1 MPGVRERL
9 SAGWLAK
16 GWLLLSFVVAGAAVG
31 IASEAQAQARE
42 WTHPNPFDYQGANL
56 PKGDGTEASPFLIY
70 NVEQLQAI
78 EGTVA
83 FEVGQRLQSL
93 GYGDSVRQASVL
105 FGTNRLRAH
114 YRLANDIDATATRGW
129 NNGKGYDPIGEYI
142 NLFARSRFFGV
153 FNGDGYEVRG
163 LWVNRPNRN
172 DTGLFGSIGSGSSVV
187 SVGVADGYIR
197 GYDYVGGLV
206 GWSAGEISFSW
217 SSSAVAGGRLGDYV
231 GGLVGRVSGG
241 NISSSWSSGAV
252 WGRVSIGGLV
262 GSLAGR
268 GNVSLSWSSSAV
280 LGRRVA
286 GLVGNIIVGNVSS
299 SWSSGSIDVD
309 QTGEFISGLTNQSF
323 IGTVSNSYWSIE
335 TSGWGDSDAGIGVN
349 SLQTISVS
357 SWADAWHFGGEEDFP
372 VLISQDSDL
381 QAAGVANGLTRVFGI
396 GGVKTTLDIFAVTTT
411 IGLGGHFFTLFLDTN
426 AKADD
431 FPGDPDVTS
440 TPTCSIEGGFLTA
453 ETNYNDATVR
463 MLTAADRAVF
473 AAHDSLDCAVEFYPL
488 AAGLMTLRVESSSGG
503 ATLTRD
509 YLLHIMQNA
518 VPPPNEES
526 PSAVVL
532 SPPFVV
538 PANASAGEAVLTI
551 AATDAGAARV
561 GAKIGYA
568 LESSSFAIEG
578 GGGFATVFLR
588 SAATAIFDSDGKE
601 EVLTISLVDNQFPT
615 VRRTTLTITLR
626 SALRAIDSESVLMAV
641 ARAREASSESGAR
654 LFGFGR
660 GDLRLSFW
668 HYEGEL
674 EYEIAASENRIAIR
688 DDGFYFHDN
697 SIAGATTVSFAVIL
711 RATDSD
717 SVVEARRSIV
727 LIVRGDDEKWTPFD
741 PFDYEEAILP
751 QGGGSAESPYLI
763 YNVEQ
768 LQAIDGVIAPEV
780 RRRLRSIDYGNIG
793 GRARFLF
800 GDNRLRAHY
809 RLANNIDATST
820 REWNGGKGFDPIGD
834 YIHFDESS
842 FSGVFNGGGYDI
854 RGLQANRPNEDDIGL
869 FGNIG
874 SGASIV
880 GARIVDGRF
889 TGDDYVGGLAGWS
902 DGNISSSWSSSE
914 VSGSD
919 YVGGL
924 VGDVYG
930 GSVSFSWS
938 SGAVSGEERVGGLVG
953 EVNGDISS
961 SWSSGAVSGEER
973 VGGLVGN
980 MDGDISSS
988 WSSGAVA
995 GRNDVGGLVGKVSGG
1010 SATGDYW
1017 SVETSGRED
1026 SVSGIGVDSLQTI
1039 SVASWSASGWR
1050 FGGARDFPAL
1060 ASEDAADSQSA
1071 GIAAG
1076 LTRVLGIGGATA
1088 ALDIF
1093 ATATTIALGGPF
1105 LTLLLDVNAEADD
1118 LAGDPDITSTPI
1130 CSIEGG
1136 FLTAATNYNG
1146 ATVRMLA
1153 AADKAIFVAH
1163 DSRACAVEFYP
1174 LAAGLMT
1181 LQVESSAG
1189 GATLTRDY
1197 LLHIMQNAV
1206 PPNEE
1211 NPSVTLPSPPFVVSA
1226 DAQRGAAVLTIAATD
1241 AGAARMEAEIGYALE
1256 SSLFAIEGG
1265 GGFATVFLRTAATAI
1280 FDADG
1285 KEAVLTIVVAD
1296 NQPPAARRTI
1306 LTITLRSSPR
1316 ALDAAVVLTAVA
1328 SAREASSEEG
1338 ARLFGFAQTDLRA
1351 SLWHYEGDAEYA
1363 VAAVDNR
1370 IAVRDE
1376 RFYFHDNSIAG
1387 AATVSFAVVLR
1398 ATLSDSVVEA
1408 RQTIVLILRGG
1419 DEEWGASLDRFD
1431 YEGAGLPKGDGGE
1444 ESPYLIYNVE
1454 QLQAIDGVVAAHV
1467 WRRFRRLRGISS
1479 HPNLIR
1485 RASALFGNNRLNAHY
1500 RLANN
1505 IDATETR
1512 YWNGERGFDPIG
1524 DIGGQNRKSFTG
1536 VFDGGGYAV
1545 RGLRIRRPDQNDVGV
1560 FGSIDSGAS
1569 IMSVGFAD
1577 GKVAGGAHVGGLVGW
1592 MRGGEIS
1599 SSWSS
1604 GAVEGTRFV
1613 GGLSGWAEGGSVS
1626 SSWSS
1631 GAVLGGRHVGGLV
1644 GEAPAKISSSWSS
1657 AAVLGDSYVGGLAGR
1672 GSGNISSSWSS
1683 GAVAS
1688 NPFSGGFIGAV
1699 YNDGSVS
1706 DSYWSVETSGLDD
1719 SEAAIG
1725 VDSLQTV
1732 SAASWS
1738 ADDWRFGGG
1747 QDFPALV
1754 ALDADWQ
1761 AAGVAAGMTRILGI
1775 GGATATLDIFA
1786 IVTMAKDSPFSALLL
1801 DTNAAADDLAADS
1814 DNTSTPTCS
1823 FANGVLT
1830 AATNYNGATV
1840 RMFIEGRDQ
1849 AAVLAAH
1856 HLRDCA
1862 VYLRP
1867 LAADTNVALRV
1878 ESSAGGATLTRIYLL
1893 RVTESALGNYES
1905 PSVTAVSSAVSAH
1918 AQEGD
1923 AVLTLAA
1930 TDAGAARA
1938 GVEIGYALESPSF
1951 AIESGGGGFATV
1963 FLRTAATAIFDADGK
1978 EAVLT
1983 IVVSDNQQPTARSA
1997 VLTITLR
2004 SSPRAIDAPVV
2015 LAAARARDASSAAG
2029 ARVFG
2034 FEKEDLKASFW
2045 HYEGEVEYAI
2055 ATDDNRIAMRGDRIY
2070 FRDNSAAAAAAAG
2083 AATASFVLVLRATS
2097 SEPIV
2102 EARRSVALILRGDDE
2117 RWASSDPF
2125 GYEEAG
2131 LPKGDGSRASP
2142 YLIYNVEQLQAMD
2155 GTAAPEVLRRLRDL
2169 GRAYSIEQASV
2180 LFGENR
2186 DARIGAHYRLMNDID
2201 ATATREWNGG
2211 EGFDPIDGY
2220 FAGVFDGGGYAVRGL
2235 WVERP
2240 NESHIGLFGETGS
2253 GGLVMSVEVVDAHVR
2268 GDSHVG
2274 AVVGLSHG
2282 RILSSWSSGAVLG
2295 VGNVGGL
2302 VGYSLEDISSSWS
2315 FSKVSGREYVG
2326 GLAGYVENGD
2336 ISSSWASG
2344 AVSGIS
2350 NVGGLAGYLWKGNA
2364 SSSWSSGAVSGRWY
2378 VGGLVAFVREGSVSS
2393 SWSSGA
2399 VGGYYN
2405 VGGLVSGQPS
2415 AVDSYWGVES
2425 SGRESSTSTSGIGVD
2440 SMQTLSVSSWDADV
2454 WRFGGETDFPA
2465 LVSMDADLQAAGVAA
2480 GLTRVLGING
2490 STRALNIFAV
2500 SKIATDDPFAV
2511 LLLDT
2516 NAAAAD
2522 LEADPDITSTPT
2534 CSFADGVLTAAT
2546 NYNGATVRMFVEER
2560 DILTARDGR
2569 DCAVRLHPTVAGLA
2583 TLRVESSVGGA
2594 TLTSAY
2600 LLDITESALN
2610 AENPSASVLPSS
2622 FVVAADLAAGEAV
2635 LTIAATDA
2643 GAAAEGAEIDY
2654 VVESATAF
2662 AIESGGGGRATVF
2675 VRTAAAAIFDADD
2688 KKEVLTIL
2696 VSDNQS
2702 PLARRAA
2709 LTITLRSSPRA
2720 VNAASVLEATLD
2732 ATDASSATEARL
2744 FGREDVRASLWH
2756 YEGEAEYALDA
2767 GVYHDRIALE
2777 SDGVY
2782 FRDDLIV
2789 RSATMFFTVILR
2801 ALSSDAALT
2810 ARQAVALIV
2819 NGNDQAWTHPDPFD
2833 YDGARFTKGDGSEE
2847 SPYLIYNIEQLQA
2860 IAEGAIAPEVL
2871 RRLRDLGHQ
2880 NSAARASVLFGENGL
2895 RAQYRLANNI
2905 DATATREWNGGRG
2918 FDPIGDS
2925 DNQFAGVFDG
2935 QGYAALGLHV
2945 DTAENDAGLFGA
2957 VGAGATI
2964 RRVGVKDGR
2973 FRGGARVGGL
2983 AGSLAGM
2990 IIESWSESSVVG
3002 LSAVGGLVGRS
3013 DGGTVARSWS
3023 AGDVV
3028 KKEGAETGFGG
3039 LVGRQES
3046 DGGAIVDSWSSAS
3059 VRGGG
3064 KVGGLVGEQERE
3076 QSITRSW
3083 SLGRV
3088 AGDSG
3093 DAEGVVGDADRRS
3106 EQFVSGVYWDIR
3118 NSMQTLSGF
3127 NRDIAVGVDTMRTV
3141 TVAGWSAWDFGGDDN
3156 FPILTALDSRP
3167 QAAAIAGGLTRL
3179 VSLHS
3184 QDGEDGLT
3192 LSFAASVT
3200 LSTAGGEIYLRLD
3213 FGYGADYC
3221 RPAGVV
3227 AQPTESGVVME
3238 VEAANGVTV
3247 RLRTNEGSSGQ
3258 MMRIAGGGCKL
3269 RIFGRPAGGAP
3280 SPLELRIESEDE
3292 SFVVSREYTIEWD

>member
-42 WTHPNPFDYQGANL
+42 WAHPNPFDYQGANL

-78 EGTVA
+78 DGTVA

-93 GYGDSVRQASVL
+93 GYGDSVRQAGVL

-129 NNGKGYDPIGEYI
+129 NNGKGYDPIGKY
-142 NLFARSRFFGV
+142 FDYRRDRFYGV

-163 LWVNRPNRN
+163 LWVNRPNEY
-172 DTGLFGSIGSGSSVV
+172 DIGLFGSIGPRSSVV
-187 SVGVADGYIR
+187 SVGVADGYFR
-197 GYDYVGGLV
+197 GYENVGGLV
-206 GWSAGEISFSW
+206 GWLDGVISFSW
-217 SSSAVAGGRLGDYV
+217 SSSAVAGGGLGNYV
-231 GGLVGRVSGG
+231 GGLVGRVRGG

-252 WGRVSIGGLV
+252 WGRFAIGGLA
-262 GSLAGR
+262 GSLDER

-280 LGRRVA
+280 LGRGAA
-286 GLVGNIIVGNVSS
+286 GLVGYITKGYVSS
-299 SWSSGSIDVD
+299 GWSSGSIDVD
-309 QTGEFISGLTNQSF
+309 QVEHYISGLTSQPF
-323 IGTVSNSYWSIE
+323 IGMVSNSYWGIE
-335 TSGWGDSDAGIGVN
+335 TSGRGDSSTGIGVN

-357 SWADAWHFGGEEDFP
+357 SWANAWHFGGEDDFP

-411 IGLGGHFFTLFLDTN
+411 ISLGGPFFTLLLDTN

-463 MLTAADRAVF
+463 ILTAAGRAVF
-473 AAHDSLDCAVEFYPL
+473 AAHDSIDCAVEFYPL
-488 AAGLMTLRVESSSGG
+488 AAGLMTLRVESSAGG
-503 ATLTRD
+503 ATLTRSYFLD
-509 YLLHIMQNA
+509 IMQNA

-526 PSAVVL
+526 PSAAVL
-532 SPPFVV
+532 SPPVV
-538 PANASAGEAVLTI
+538 STNASAGEAVLTI

-561 GAKIGYA
+561 GAEIGYA

-578 GGGFATVFLR
+578 VGGFATVFLR

-601 EVLTISLVDNQFPT
+601 KILTISLVDNQLPT
-615 VRRTTLTITLR
+615 VRRTTLTVTLR

-660 GDLRLSFW
+660 GDLRLSLW

-674 EYEIAASENRIAIR
+674 EYEIAADENRIAIR

-697 SIAGATTVSFAVIL
+697 SIAGATTVSFAVVL

-717 SVVEARRSIV
+717 SNSVVEARRSIV
-727 LIVRGDDEKWTPFD
+727 LIARGDDEKWAPFD
-741 PFDYEEAILP
+741 PFDYEEAVLP

-854 RGLQANRPNEDDIGL
+854 RGLQSNRPNEDDIGL

-953 EVNGDISS
+953 EVSGDISS

-988 WSSGAVA
+988 WSSGAVS
-995 GRNDVGGLVGKVSGG
+995 GRNHFGGLVGKVSGG
-1010 SATGDYW
+1010 SAIDDYW

-1026 SVSGIGVDSLQTI
+1026 SASGIGVDSLQTI
-1039 SVASWSASGWR
+1039 SVASWRASGWR

-1060 ASEDAADSQSA
+1060 ASEDAADSQAA

-1136 FLTAATNYNG
+1136 FLTAETNYNG

-1153 AADKAIFVAH
+1153 ATDKAIFVAH

-1174 LAAGLMT
+1174 LVAGLMT

-1189 GATLTRDY
+1189 DATLTRDY

-1211 NPSVTLPSPPFVVSA
+1211 SPSMTLPSPPFVVSA

-1241 AGAARMEAEIGYALE
+1241 AGAARIEAEIGYALE
-1256 SSLFAIEGG
+1256 SSAFAIEGG

-1280 FDADG
+1280 FDSDG

-1296 NQPPAARRTI
+1296 NQRPTARRTI

-1328 SAREASSEEG
+1328 SAREASSAEG

-1363 VAAVDNR
+1363 VAAGDNR
-1370 IAVRDE
+1370 IAIRDE

-1387 AATVSFAVVLR
+1387 AATVSFVMVLR
-1398 ATLSDSVVEA
+1398 ATLADSVLET

-1431 YEGAGLPKGDGGE
+1431 YEGAGLPKGDGSE

-1479 HPNLIR
+1479 QPNLIR
-1485 RASALFGNNRLNAHY
+1485 RARALFGDNRLNAHY

-1512 YWNGERGFDPIG
+1512 YWNGGRGFDPIG
-1524 DIGGQNRKSFTG
+1524 DIGGQDRKSFTG

-1545 RGLRIRRPDQNDVGV
+1545 RGLRIKRPDQNDVGV
-1560 FGSIDSGAS
+1560 FGSVDSGAS

-1577 GKVAGGAHVGGLVGW
+1577 GEVAGGVNVGGLVGW

-1631 GAVLGGRHVGGLV
+1631 GAILGDRHVGGLV

-1657 AAVLGDSYVGGLAGR
+1657 AAVLGDQYVGGLAGR

-1706 DSYWSVETSGLDD
+1706 DSYWSVETSGRDD

-1725 VDSLQTV
+1725 VASLQTV
-1732 SAASWS
+1732 GVASWS
-1738 ADDWRFGGG
+1738 ADDWRFGGEE
-1747 QDFPALV
+1747 DFPALA

-1775 GGATATLDIFA
+1775 GGATTTLDIFA
-1786 IVTMAKDSPFSALLL
+1786 VVTMARDSPFSALLL
-1801 DTNAAADDLAADS
+1801 DTNAAADDLATDS

-1840 RMFIEGRDQ
+1840 RMFIEGRDR

-1867 LAADTNVALRV
+1867 LAAETNVALRV

-1893 RVTESALGNYES
+1893 RATESALGNYES
-1905 PSVTAVSSAVSAH
+1905 PSVTAVSSAVSAD
-1918 AQEGD
+1918 AQDGD
-1923 AVLTLAA
+1923 AILTLAA

-1951 AIESGGGGFATV
+1951 AIESGGGFATV
-1963 FLRTAATAIFDADGK
+1963 FLRTAATAVFDADGK

-1983 IVVSDNQQPTARSA
+1983 IVVSDNQSPTARSA
-1997 VLTITLR
+1997 ILTVTLR
-2004 SSPRAIDAPVV
+2004 SSPRAVDAPVALTAV
-2015 LAAARARDASSAAG
+2015 ARARDASSSAG

-2045 HYEGEVEYAI
+2045 HYEGEVEYEVA
-2055 ATDDNRIAMRGDRIY
+2055 ADDNRIVMRGDRIY
-2070 FRDNSAAAAAAAG
+2070 FRDDSA
-2083 AATASFVLVLRATS
+2083 AATASFALILRTT

-2131 LPKGDGSRASP
+2131 LPKGDGSEESP

-2155 GTAAPEVLRRLRDL
+2155 ATAAPEVLRQLRDL
-2169 GRAYSIEQASV
+2169 GRPYSIEQAPV

-2235 WVERP
+2235 WIERP
-2240 NESHIGLFGETGS
+2240 NESHIALFGETGS
-2253 GGLVMSVEVVDAHVR
+2253 RGLVMSVGVVDAHVR
-2268 GDSHVG
+2268 GNHYVG
-2274 AVVGLSHG
+2274 AVVGLSYG
-2282 RILSSWSSGAVLG
+2282 RVLSSGSSGEVLG

-2326 GLAGYVENGD
+2326 GLVGYAENGD
-2336 ISSSWASG
+2336 ISSSWSSG

-2350 NVGGLAGYLWKGNA
+2350 NVGGLAGYLWKGNI

-2378 VGGLVAFVREGSVSS
+2378 VGGLVAFVREGSVLS

-2425 SGRESSTSTSGIGVD
+2425 SGRESSTSGIGVD

-2480 GLTRVLGING
+2480 GLTRVFGING

-2511 LLLDT
+2511 LALDT
-2516 NAAAAD
+2516 NAAADD
-2522 LEADPDITSTPT
+2522 LEAAPDATSTPT

-2560 DILTARDGR
+2560 DILTGRDGR

-2600 LLDITESALN
+2600 VLDITESALN
-2610 AENPSASVLPSS
+2610 AENPTASVLPSS
-2622 FVVAADLAAGEAV
+2622 FVVAADLLAGEAV

-2643 GAAAEGAEIDY
+2643 GAAAEGAEIGY
-2654 VVESATAF
+2654 VVASSTAF

-2675 VRTAAAAIFDADD
+2675 VRTAATAIFDADD

-2696 VSDNQS
+2696 ISDNQS
-2702 PLARRAA
+2702 PLARRVI
-2709 LTITLRSSPRA
+2709 LSITLRSSPRA

-2801 ALSSDAALT
+2801 ALSSDVSLT
-2810 ARQAVALIV
+2810 ARQPVALIV
-2819 NGNDQAWTHPDPFD
+2819 NGNDRAWTHPDPFD

-2880 NSAARASVLFGENGL
+2880 NSAARASVLFGENRL

-2905 DATATREWNGGRG
+2905 DAAATREWNGGRG
-2918 FDPIGDS
+2918 FEPIGDS

-3023 AGDVV
+3023 AGNVA

-3127 NRDIAVGVDTMRTV
+3127 NRDIAAGVDTMRTV

-3192 LSFAASVT
+3192 LSSAASVT
-3200 LSTAGGEIYLRLD
+3200 LATAGGEIYLRLD
-3213 FGYGADYC
+3213 FGYGADDYC

-3238 VEAANGVTV
+3238 VEASNGVTV

>member
-1 MPGVRERL
+1 M
-9 SAGWLAK
+9 
-16 GWLLLSFVVAGAAVG
+16 
-31 IASEAQAQARE
+31 
-42 WTHPNPFDYQGANL
+42 TN
-56 PKGDGTEASPFLIY
+56 
-70 NVEQLQAI
+70 
-78 EGTVA
+78 
-83 FEVGQRLQSL
+83 QRL
-93 GYGDSVRQASVL
+93 YG
-105 FGTNRLRAH
+105 
-114 YRLANDIDATATRGW
+114 TA
-129 NNGKGYDPIGEYI
+129 
-142 NLFARSRFFGV
+142 
-153 FNGDGYEVRG
+153 
-163 LWVNRPNRN
+163 
-172 DTGLFGSIGSGSSVV
+172 
-187 SVGVADGYIR
+187 
-197 GYDYVGGLV
+197 
-206 GWSAGEISFSW
+206 
-217 SSSAVAGGRLGDYV
+217 
-231 GGLVGRVSGG
+231 
-241 NISSSWSSGAV
+241 
-252 WGRVSIGGLV
+252 
-262 GSLAGR
+262 
-268 GNVSLSWSSSAV
+268 
-280 LGRRVA
+280 
-286 GLVGNIIVGNVSS
+286 
-299 SWSSGSIDVD
+299 
-309 QTGEFISGLTNQSF
+309 
-323 IGTVSNSYWSIE
+323 SNSYWSIE
-335 TSGWGDSDAGIGVN
+335 TSGWGNSDIGIGVN

-357 SWADAWHFGGEEDFP
+357 SWADAWHFGGEDDFP
-372 VLISQDSDL
+372 VLISQDADL
-381 QAAGVANGLTRVFGI
+381 QAAGVAIGLTRIFGI
-396 GGVKTTLDIFAVTTT
+396 GGVNTTLDIFSATTA
-411 IGLGGHFFTLFLDTN
+411 IGLSSPFFTLFLDTN

-463 MLTAADRAVF
+463 ILTAADRAVF
-473 AAHDSLDCAVEFYPL
+473 VAHDSLDCAVDFYPL
-488 AAGLMTLRVESSSGG
+488 VAGLMTLRVESSAGG
-503 ATLTRD
+503 ATLTRSYFLD
-509 YLLHIMQNA
+509 IMQNA
-518 VPPPNEES
+518 VSPPNEES
-526 PSAVVL
+526 PSAAVL
-532 SPPFVV
+532 SPPFGV
-538 PANASAGEAVLTI
+538 PANASAGEAILTI

-561 GAKIGYA
+561 GAEIGYA
-568 LESSSFAIEG
+568 FESSPAFTLES

-601 EVLTISLVDNQFPT
+601 EVLTIVVADNQLPI
-615 VRRTTLTITLR
+615 VRRTILTITLR

-641 ARAREASSESGAR
+641 ARAREASSEAGAR

-660 GDLRLSFW
+660 GDLRLLFW

-674 EYEIAASENRIAIR
+674 EYEIAAGENRIAIR

-697 SIAGATTVSFAVIL
+697 SIAGAETVSFAVIL
-711 RATDSD
+711 RATVLN
-717 SVVEARRSIV
+717 SVSEARQSIV
-727 LIVRGDDEKWTPFD
+727 LIARGDDEKWAPFD
-741 PFDYEEAILP
+741 PFDYERAVLP
-751 QGGGSAESPYLI
+751 QGAGSAESPYLI

-834 YIHFDESS
+834 YINFDESS
-842 FSGVFNGGGYDI
+842 FSGVFNGGGYNI

-889 TGDDYVGGLAGWS
+889 TGNDYVGGLAGWS

-953 EVNGDISS
+953 EVSGDISS

-988 WSSGAVA
+988 WSSGAVS
-995 GRNDVGGLVGKVSGG
+995 GRNHFGGLVGKVDGG
-1010 SATGDYW
+1010 SAIDDYW

-1039 SVASWSASGWR
+1039 SVASWSAGGWR

-1060 ASEDAADSQSA
+1060 ASEDAVDSQAA

-1093 ATATTIALGGPF
+1093 AAATTIALGGPF

-1153 AADKAIFVAH
+1153 ATDKAIFVAH
-1163 DSRACAVEFYP
+1163 DSRACAAEFYP

-1211 NPSVTLPSPPFVVSA
+1211 SPSVTLPLPPFVVSA

-1256 SSLFAIEGG
+1256 SSSFAIEGG

-1280 FDADG
+1280 FDSNG

-1296 NQPPAARRTI
+1296 NQRPTARHMI

-1316 ALDAAVVLTAVA
+1316 AIETTVVLTAVA

-1338 ARLFGFAQTDLRA
+1338 ARLFGFAKTDLRA
-1351 SLWHYEGDAEYA
+1351 SLWHYEGEAEYA

-1370 IAVRDE
+1370 IAIRDDG
-1376 RFYFHDNSIAG
+1376 FYFHDNSIAG
-1387 AATVSFAVVLR
+1387 AATVSFAVILR
-1398 ATLSDSVVEA
+1398 ATLSDSVLETL
-1408 RQTIVLILRGG
+1408 QTVVLILRGG
-1419 DEEWGASLDRFD
+1419 DEEWGALLDRFD
-1431 YEGAGLPKGDGGE
+1431 YEGAGLPKGSGGE

-1485 RASALFGNNRLNAHY
+1485 RARALFGDNRLHAHY

-1545 RGLRIRRPDQNDVGV
+1545 RGLRIKRPDQNDVGV
-1560 FGSIDSGAS
+1560 FGSVDFGAS
-1569 IMSVGFAD
+1569 IVSVGFAD
-1577 GKVAGGAHVGGLVGW
+1577 GKVAGGVNVGGLVGW

-1657 AAVLGDSYVGGLAGR
+1657 AAVLGGSYVGGLVGR

-1706 DSYWSVETSGLDD
+1706 DSYWSVETSGRDD

-1732 SAASWS
+1732 GVASWS
-1738 ADDWRFGGG
+1738 ADDWRFGGEE
-1747 QDFPALV
+1747 DFPALA

-1775 GGATATLDIFA
+1775 GGATTTLDIFA
-1786 IVTMAKDSPFSALLL
+1786 VVTMARDSPFSALLL
-1801 DTNAAADDLAADS
+1801 DTNAAADDLATDS

-1830 AATNYNGATV
+1830 ATTNYNGATV
-1840 RMFIEGRDQ
+1840 RMFIEGRNR

-1867 LAADTNVALRV
+1867 LAAETNVALRV
-1878 ESSAGGATLTRIYLL
+1878 ESSSGGATLTRIYLL
-1893 RVTESALGNYES
+1893 RAMESALGNYES

-1923 AVLTLAA
+1923 AILTLAA

-1951 AIESGGGGFATV
+1951 VIEGGGGFATV
-1963 FLRTAATAIFDADGK
+1963 FLRTAATAVFDADGK

-1983 IVVSDNQQPTARSA
+1983 IVVSDNQPPTARSA

-2004 SSPRAIDAPVV
+2004 SSPRALDAPIV
-2015 LAAARARDASSAAG
+2015 LTAVARARDASSSAG

-2034 FEKEDLKASFW
+2034 FEKEDLMASFW

-2070 FRDNSAAAAAAAG
+2070 FRDDSA
-2083 AATASFVLVLRATS
+2083 AATASFALILRTTT
-2097 SEPIV
+2097 SEPVV

-2117 RWASSDPF
+2117 RWTPSDPF

-2131 LPKGDGSRASP
+2131 LPKGDGSEESP
-2142 YLIYNVEQLQAMD
+2142 YLIYNAEQLQAMD
-2155 GTAAPEVLRRLRDL
+2155 GVAAPEVLQRLQDI
-2169 GRAYSIEQASV
+2169 GRAYSIEQVSA

-2186 DARIGAHYRLMNDID
+2186 DARMEAHYRLMNDID

-2240 NESHIGLFGETGS
+2240 NESHIALFGETGS
-2253 GGLVMSVEVVDAHVR
+2253 RGLVMSVGVVDAHVR
-2268 GDSHVG
+2268 GNHYVG
-2274 AVVGLSHG
+2274 AVVGLAYG
-2282 RILSSWSSGAVLG
+2282 RILSSGSSGEVLG
-2295 VGNVGGL
+2295 VGYVGGL

-2315 FSKVSGREYVG
+2315 FGKVSGREYVG
-2326 GLAGYVENGD
+2326 GLAGYAENGD
-2336 ISSSWASG
+2336 ISSSWSSG

-2350 NVGGLAGYLWKGNA
+2350 NVGGLVGYLWKGNA
-2364 SSSWSSGAVSGRWY
+2364 SSSWATGAVSGKWY
-2378 VGGLVAFVREGSVSS
+2378 VGGLVGFVRDGSVSS

-2399 VGGYYN
+2399 VRGYHN
-2405 VGGLVSGQPS
+2405 ASGLASGQPS

-2425 SGRESSTSTSGIGVD
+2425 SGRENSTSGIGVD

-2480 GLTRVLGING
+2480 GLTRVFGING

-2511 LLLDT
+2511 LALDT

-2522 LEADPDITSTPT
+2522 LATDPDITSTPT

-2546 NYNGATVRMFVEER
+2546 NYNGATVRMFVAER

-2569 DCAVRLHPTVAGLA
+2569 DCAVRLHPTAAGLA

-2662 AIESGGGGRATVF
+2662 AIESDGGGRATVF
-2675 VRTAAAAIFDADD
+2675 VRAAATAIFDADD

-2696 VSDNQS
+2696 ISDNQS
-2702 PLARRAA
+2702 PLARRVI

-2801 ALSSDAALT
+2801 ALSSDVSLT
-2810 ARQAVALIV
+2810 ARQPVALIV
-2819 NGNDQAWTHPDPFD
+2819 NGNDRAWTHPDPFD

-2847 SPYLIYNIEQLQA
+2847 SPYLIYNVEQLQA
-2860 IAEGAIAPEVL
+2860 IADGAVAPEVL

-2925 DNQFAGVFDG
+2925 DNPFAGVFDG

-2983 AGSLAGM
+2983 AGSLAGV

-3023 AGDVV
+3023 AGNVA
-3028 KKEGAETGFGG
+3028 KKEGAQTGFGG

-3064 KVGGLVGEQERE
+3064 KVGGLVGEQERK

-3127 NRDIAVGVDTMRTV
+3127 NRDIAAGVDTMRTV

-3184 QDGEDGLT
+3184 QDGENGLT
-3192 LSFAASVT
+3192 LSFAAAVT
-3200 LSTAGGEIYLRLD
+3200 LATAGGEIYLRLD

-3238 VEAANGVTV
+3238 VEAANGVTI

>member
-31 IASEAQAQARE
+31 IAGEAQAQAPE

-56 PKGDGTEASPFLIY
+56 PKGDGTEASPYLIY

-83 FEVGQRLQSL
+83 PEVGQRLQSL
-93 GYGDSVRQASVL
+93 GYGDSVRRASVL
-105 FGTNRLRAH
+105 FGDRPLRAH

-129 NNGKGYDPIGEYI
+129 NNGKGYDPIGKYFNRFI
-142 NLFARSRFFGV
+142 RSKFFGV

-163 LWVNRPNRN
+163 LWVNRPNEY
-172 DTGLFGSIGSGSSVV
+172 DIGLFGSIDLGSSVV
-187 SVGVADGYIR
+187 SVGVADGYFR
-197 GYDYVGGLV
+197 GYDNVGGLV
-206 GWSAGEISFSW
+206 GWSVGEISFSW
-217 SSSAVAGGRLGDYV
+217 SSSAVVGGELGNFI
-231 GGLVGRVSGG
+231 GGLVGHIRTG
-241 NISSSWSSGAV
+241 NVSSSWSSGAV
-252 WGRVSIGGLV
+252 WGRSSGGLV
-262 GSLAGR
+262 GVLEGK

-280 LGRRVA
+280 LGRGVA
-286 GLVGNIIVGNVSS
+286 GLVSNLIVGNISS

-309 QTGEFISGLTNQSF
+309 QVENYIFGLTRDRVL
-323 IGTVSNSYWSIE
+323 GTVSKSYWGIE
-335 TSGWGDSDAGIGVN
+335 TSGREDSDAGIGVN

-396 GGVKTTLDIFAVTTT
+396 GGVKTTLDIFAITTT
-411 IGLGGHFFTLFLDTN
+411 ISLGGHFFTLFLDTN

-440 TPTCSIEGGFLTA
+440 TPVCSIAGGFLTA

-463 MLTAADRAVF
+463 ILAATDRAVF

-503 ATLTRD
+503 ATLTRS
-509 YLLHIMQNA
+509 YFLNIMQNA

-526 PSAVVL
+526 PSAAVL

-538 PANASAGEAVLTI
+538 PANASAGEAILTI

-561 GAKIGYA
+561 DAEIGYA

-641 ARAREASSESGAR
+641 ARAREASSEAGAR

-674 EYEIAASENRIAIR
+674 EYEIAAGEDRISIR

-711 RATDSD
+711 RATVSDSD

-727 LIVRGDDEKWTPFD
+727 LIARGDDEKWAPFD

-780 RRRLRSIDYGNIG
+780 RRRLRSIDYGNIV

-834 YIHFDESS
+834 YINFDDSS

-953 EVNGDISS
+953 EVSGDISS

-988 WSSGAVA
+988 WSSGAVS
-995 GRNDVGGLVGKVSGG
+995 GRNDIGGLVGKVDGG
-1010 SATGDYW
+1010 SAIDDYW
-1017 SVETSGRED
+1017 SVETSGRDD
-1026 SVSGIGVDSLQTI
+1026 SASGIAVDSLQTI
-1039 SVASWSASGWR
+1039 SVASWRASGWR

-1060 ASEDAADSQSA
+1060 ALEDAADSQAA

-1093 ATATTIALGGPF
+1093 APATTIALGGSF

-1153 AADKAIFVAH
+1153 ATDKAIFVAH

-1174 LAAGLMT
+1174 LVAGLMT

-1211 NPSVTLPSPPFVVSA
+1211 SPSVTLPSPPFVVSA
-1226 DAQRGAAVLTIAATD
+1226 DAQGGAAVLTIAATD

-1256 SSLFAIEGG
+1256 SSAFAIEGG
-1265 GGFATVFLRTAATAI
+1265 GGFATVLLRTAATAI
-1280 FDADG
+1280 FDSDG

-1316 ALDAAVVLTAVA
+1316 ALDAAVFLTAVA
-1328 SAREASSEEG
+1328 SAREASSAEG

-1370 IAVRDE
+1370 IAIRDE
-1376 RFYFHDNSIAG
+1376 GLYFHDNSIAG
-1387 AATVSFAVVLR
+1387 ATTVSFVVVLR
-1398 ATLSDSVVEA
+1398 ATLSDSVLET

-1431 YEGAGLPKGDGGE
+1431 YEGAGLPKGDGSE

-1485 RASALFGNNRLNAHY
+1485 RARALFGDNRLHAHY

-1512 YWNGERGFDPIG
+1512 YWNGDRGFDPIG
-1524 DIGGQNRKSFTG
+1524 DSGGQGRKSFTG

-1545 RGLRIRRPDQNDVGV
+1545 RGLRIKRPDQNDVGV

-1569 IMSVGFAD
+1569 IMSVGFVD

-1657 AAVLGDSYVGGLAGR
+1657 AAVLGGSYVGGLAGR

-1688 NPFSGGFIGAV
+1688 NPFSGGFIGDV

-1706 DSYWSVETSGLDD
+1706 DSYWSVETSGRDD

-1732 SAASWS
+1732 GVASWS
-1738 ADDWRFGGG
+1738 ADDWRFGGEE
-1747 QDFPALV
+1747 DFPALA

-1761 AAGVAAGMTRILGI
+1761 AAGIAAGMTRILGI
-1775 GGATATLDIFA
+1775 GGATTTLDIFA
-1786 IVTMAKDSPFSALLL
+1786 IVTMARDSPFSALLL
-1801 DTNAAADDLAADS
+1801 DTNAAADDLATDS
-1814 DNTSTPTCS
+1814 DITSTPTCS

-1830 AATNYNGATV
+1830 ATTNYNGATV
-1840 RMFIEGRDQ
+1840 RMFIEGDDR

-1867 LAADTNVALRV
+1867 LAAERNTALRV

-1893 RVTESALGNYES
+1893 RAMESALGNYES

-1923 AVLTLAA
+1923 AILTLAA

-1951 AIESGGGGFATV
+1951 AIESGGGFATV
-1963 FLRTAATAIFDADGK
+1963 FLRTAATAVFDADGK

-1983 IVVSDNQQPTARSA
+1983 IVVSDNQPPTARSA
-1997 VLTITLR
+1997 ILTITLR

-2015 LAAARARDASSAAG
+2015 LAAARARDAAAG

-2045 HYEGEVEYAI
+2045 HYEGAVEYEVA
-2055 ATDDNRIAMRGDRIY
+2055 ADDNRIAMRGDRIY
-2070 FRDNSAAAAAAAG
+2070 FRDDSAAAT
-2083 AATASFVLVLRATS
+2083 ATASFALILRTT

-2131 LPKGDGSRASP
+2131 LPKGGGSRASP

-2155 GTAAPEVLRRLRDL
+2155 ATAAPEVLRRLRDL
-2169 GRAYSIEQASV
+2169 GRPYSIEQVSV

-2186 DARIGAHYRLMNDID
+2186 GARIGAHYRLMNDID
-2201 ATATREWNGG
+2201 ATTTREWNDG

-2268 GDSHVG
+2268 GASHVG
-2274 AVVGLSHG
+2274 AVVGLSYG
-2282 RILSSWSSGAVLG
+2282 RVLSSGSSGEVLG

-2326 GLAGYVENGD
+2326 GLVGYAENGD
-2336 ISSSWASG
+2336 ISSSWSSG

-2350 NVGGLAGYLWKGNA
+2350 NVGGLVGYLWKGNA

-2378 VGGLVAFVREGSVSS
+2378 VGGLVAFVREGSISS

-2425 SGRESSTSTSGIGVD
+2425 SGRESSTSGIGVD

-2511 LLLDT
+2511 LALDT

-2522 LEADPDITSTPT
+2522 LEAAPDITSTPT

-2546 NYNGATVRMFVEER
+2546 NYNGATVRMFVEEK
-2560 DILTARDGR
+2560 DILTGRDGR

-2610 AENPSASVLPSS
+2610 GENPSASVLPSS

-2643 GAAAEGAEIDY
+2643 GAAAEGAEIGY

-2819 NGNDQAWTHPDPFD
+2819 NGNDMAWTHPDPFD

-2847 SPYLIYNIEQLQA
+2847 SPYLIYNVEQLQA

-2880 NSAARASVLFGENGL
+2880 NSAARASVLFGQNGL

-2925 DNQFAGVFDG
+2925 DNPFAGVFDG

-2983 AGSLAGM
+2983 AGSLAGV

-3023 AGDVV
+3023 AGNVA

-3064 KVGGLVGEQERE
+3064 KVGGLVGEQERK

-3127 NRDIAVGVDTMRTV
+3127 NRDIAAGVDTMRTV

-3192 LSFAASVT
+3192 LSFAAAVT
-3200 LSTAGGEIYLRLD
+3200 LSTAGGEIYLRFD
-3213 FGYGADYC
+3213 FGYGADDYC

-3238 VEAANGVTV
+3238 VEASNGVKV
-3247 RLRTNEGSSGQ
+3247 RLRTNEESSGQ

>member
-16 GWLLLSFVVAGAAVG
+16 GWLLLSFVVAGATVG
-31 IASEAQAQARE
+31 MASEAQAQAPE
-42 WTHPNPFDYQGANL
+42 WAHPNPFDYQGANL
-56 PKGDGTEASPFLIY
+56 PKGDGTEASPYLIY

-78 EGTVA
+78 DGTVA

-105 FGTNRLRAH
+105 FGNNRLRAH
-114 YRLANDIDATATRGW
+114 YRLANDIDATATREW
-129 NNGKGYDPIGEYI
+129 NNGKGYDPIGKYFSRFI
-142 NLFARSRFFGV
+142 RSRFFGV

-163 LWVNRPNRN
+163 LWVNRPNEF
-172 DTGLFGSIGSGSSVV
+172 DIGLFGSIGSSSSVV
-187 SVGVADGYIR
+187 SVGVADGYFR
-197 GYDYVGGLV
+197 GYDYVGSLV
-206 GWSAGEISFSW
+206 GRSTGNISFSW
-217 SSSAVAGGRLGDYV
+217 SSSAVAGGELGNFV
-231 GGLVGRVSGG
+231 GGLVGHIRGG
-241 NISSSWSSGAV
+241 NVSSNWSSGAV
-252 WGRVSIGGLV
+252 WGKSSGGLI
-262 GSLAGR
+262 GALDGR
-268 GNVSLSWSSSAV
+268 GGNVSLSWSSSAV
-280 LGRRVA
+280 LGRGVA
-286 GLVGNIIVGNVSS
+286 GLVSNLILGNISS

-309 QTGEFISGLTNQSF
+309 QVEHYISGLTSDRVL
-323 IGTVSNSYWSIE
+323 GTVSNSYWGIE
-335 TSGWGDSDAGIGVN
+335 TSGRRESDAGIGVN

-357 SWADAWHFGGEEDFP
+357 SWADAWDFGGEDDFP
-372 VLISQDSDL
+372 VLISLDSDL
-381 QAAGVANGLTRVFGI
+381 QAAGVANGLARVFGI
-396 GGVKTTLDIFAVTTT
+396 GGVKTTLDIFAITTT
-411 IGLGGHFFTLFLDTN
+411 ISLGGSFFTLFLDTN

-463 MLTAADRAVF
+463 ILTAADKAVF

-488 AAGLMTLRVESSSGG
+488 AAGMMTLRVESSSGG

-518 VPPPNEES
+518 VPLLNEES
-526 PSAVVL
+526 PSAAVL
-532 SPPFVV
+532 SPLFGV

-561 GAKIGYA
+561 GAGIGYA

-578 GGGFATVFLR
+578 VGGFATVFLR
-588 SAATAIFDSDGKE
+588 SAATAIFDADGKE

-615 VRRTTLTITLR
+615 VRRATLTITLR
-626 SALRAIDSESVLMAV
+626 SALRAIDFESVLMAV

-674 EYEIAASENRIAIR
+674 EYEIAAGEDRIAIR

-711 RATDSD
+711 RATVSD
-717 SVVEARRSIV
+717 SNSVLEARRSIV
-727 LIVRGDDEKWTPFD
+727 LIVRGDDEKWAPFD

-751 QGGGSAESPYLI
+751 QGAGSAESPYLI

-834 YIHFDESS
+834 YINFDDSS
-842 FSGVFNGGGYDI
+842 FSGVFNGGDYDI

-880 GARIVDGRF
+880 GARIVGGRF

-953 EVNGDISS
+953 EVSGDISS

-988 WSSGAVA
+988 WSSGAVS
-995 GRNDVGGLVGKVSGG
+995 GRNHFGGLVGKVDGG
-1010 SATGDYW
+1010 SAIGDYW
-1017 SVETSGRED
+1017 SVETSGRDD
-1026 SVSGIGVDSLQTI
+1026 SASGIGVDSLQTI
-1039 SVASWSASGWR
+1039 SVASWRADGWR
-1050 FGGARDFPAL
+1050 FGGARDFPVL
-1060 ASEDAADSQSA
+1060 ASEDAADSQAA

-1093 ATATTIALGGPF
+1093 AAATTIALGGPF

-1136 FLTAATNYNG
+1136 FLTAETNYNG

-1153 AADKAIFVAH
+1153 AADRAIFVAH

-1211 NPSVTLPSPPFVVSA
+1211 SPSVTLPSPLFVVSA
-1226 DAQRGAAVLTIAATD
+1226 DAQGGAAVLTIAATD

-1256 SSLFAIEGG
+1256 SSAFAIEGG

-1280 FDADG
+1280 FDSDG

-1296 NQPPAARRTI
+1296 NQPPTARRTI

-1338 ARLFGFAQTDLRA
+1338 ARLFGFEKTDLRA

-1363 VAAVDNR
+1363 IATGDNR
-1370 IAVRDE
+1370 IAIRDE

-1387 AATVSFAVVLR
+1387 ATTVSFAVILR
-1398 ATLSDSVVEA
+1398 AALSDSVVEA
-1408 RQTIVLILRGG
+1408 RQTVVLILRGG

-1431 YEGAGLPKGDGGE
+1431 YEGAGLPKGDGSE

-1485 RASALFGNNRLNAHY
+1485 RARALFGDNRLNAHY

-1512 YWNGERGFDPIG
+1512 YWNGGRGFDPIG
-1524 DIGGQNRKSFTG
+1524 DIGGQGRKSFTG

-1545 RGLRIRRPDQNDVGV
+1545 RGLRIKRPDQNDVGV

-1569 IMSVGFAD
+1569 IVSVGFVD
-1577 GKVAGGAHVGGLVGW
+1577 GEVAGGAHVGGLVGW

-1604 GAVEGTRFV
+1604 GAVEGMDFV

-1631 GAVLGGRHVGGLV
+1631 GAVLGDRNVGGLV
-1644 GEAPAKISSSWSS
+1644 GESPAKISSSWSS
-1657 AAVLGDSYVGGLAGR
+1657 AAVLGGSYVGGLAGR

-1688 NPFSGGFIGAV
+1688 NPFSGGFVGAV

-1706 DSYWSVETSGLDD
+1706 DSYWSVETSGRDD

-1732 SAASWS
+1732 GVASWS
-1738 ADDWRFGGG
+1738 ADDWRFGGEE
-1747 QDFPALV
+1747 DFPALA

-1775 GGATATLDIFA
+1775 GGATTTLDIFA
-1786 IVTMAKDSPFSALLL
+1786 VVTMARDSPFSALLL

-1830 AATNYNGATV
+1830 ATTNYNGATV
-1840 RMFIEGRDQ
+1840 RMFIEGRNR

-1867 LAADTNVALRV
+1867 LAAETNMALRV

-1893 RVTESALGNYES
+1893 RAMESALGNYES

-1923 AVLTLAA
+1923 AILTLAA

-1938 GVEIGYALESPSF
+1938 GVKIGYALESPSF
-1951 AIESGGGGFATV
+1951 AIENGGGGFATV
-1963 FLRTAATAIFDADGK
+1963 FLRTAATAVFDADGK

-1983 IVVSDNQQPTARSA
+1983 IVVSDNQPPTARSA
-1997 VLTITLR
+1997 VLTVTLR
-2004 SSPRAIDAPVV
+2004 SSPRALDAPIV
-2015 LAAARARDASSAAG
+2015 LAAARARDASAAAG

-2045 HYEGEVEYAI
+2045 HYEGEVEYEVAEN
-2055 ATDDNRIAMRGDRIY
+2055 DNRIAMRGDQIY
-2070 FRDNSAAAAAAAG
+2070 FRGDSA
-2083 AATASFVLVLRATS
+2083 AATASFALILRTT
-2097 SEPIV
+2097 SEPVV

-2131 LPKGDGSRASP
+2131 LPKGDGSEESP

-2155 GTAAPEVLRRLRDL
+2155 ATVAPEVLRRLRDL
-2169 GRAYSIEQASV
+2169 GRAYSIEQVSV

-2186 DARIGAHYRLMNDID
+2186 DARMGAHYRLMNDID

-2211 EGFDPIDGY
+2211 EGFDPIDDY

-2253 GGLVMSVEVVDAHVR
+2253 RGLVMSVEVVDAHVR
-2268 GDSHVG
+2268 GDFHVG
-2274 AVVGLSHG
+2274 AVVGLSYG
-2282 RILSSWSSGAVLG
+2282 RVLSSGSSGAVLG

-2336 ISSSWASG
+2336 ISSSWSSG

-2350 NVGGLAGYLWKGNA
+2350 NVGGLAGYLWKGNI

-2378 VGGLVAFVREGSVSS
+2378 VGGLVAFVREGSVLS

-2480 GLTRVLGING
+2480 GLTRVFGING

-2511 LLLDT
+2511 LALDT

-2522 LEADPDITSTPT
+2522 LDADPDATSTPT

-2560 DILTARDGR
+2560 DILTGRDGR

-2600 LLDITESALN
+2600 VLDITEDALN
-2610 AENPSASVLPSS
+2610 AENPTASVLPSS

-2654 VVESATAF
+2654 VVESSTAF
-2662 AIESGGGGRATVF
+2662 AIESGGGRATVF
-2675 VRTAAAAIFDADD
+2675 VRTAATAIFDADD
-2688 KKEVLTIL
+2688 KKEILTIL

-2732 ATDASSATEARL
+2732 ATDVSLATNARL

-2819 NGNDQAWTHPDPFD
+2819 NGNDRAWTHPDPFD

-2880 NSAARASVLFGENGL
+2880 NSAARASVLFGQNGL

-2905 DATATREWNGGRG
+2905 DATATREWNGGQG

-2964 RRVGVKDGR
+2964 RRVGVKDGS

-2983 AGSLAGM
+2983 AGSLAGV

-3023 AGDVV
+3023 AGNVA

-3064 KVGGLVGEQERE
+3064 KVGGLVGEQERK

-3192 LSFAASVT
+3192 LSFAAAVT

-3213 FGYGADYC
+3213 FGYGADDYC

-3238 VEAANGVTV
+3238 VEAANGVKV

>member
-1 MPGVRERL
+1 MPGVRERI

-16 GWLLLSFVVAGAAVG
+16 GWLLLSFIVAGATVG
-31 IASEAQAQARE
+31 MASKAQAQAPE

-56 PKGDGTEASPFLIY
+56 PKGDGTEASPYLIY

-78 EGTVA
+78 DGTVA

-105 FGTNRLRAH
+105 FGNYPLRAH

-129 NNGKGYDPIGEYI
+129 NNGEGYDPIGKYFSRFI
-142 NLFARSRFFGV
+142 RSRFFGV

-163 LWVNRPNRN
+163 LWVNRPNEF
-172 DTGLFGSIGSGSSVV
+172 DIGLFGSIGSSSSVV
-187 SVGVADGYIR
+187 SVGVADGYFR
-197 GYDYVGGLV
+197 GYDYVGSLV
-206 GWSAGEISFSW
+206 GRSTGNISFSW
-217 SSSAVAGGRLGDYV
+217 SSSAVAGGELGNFV
-231 GGLVGRVSGG
+231 GGLVGHIRGG
-241 NISSSWSSGAV
+241 NVSSNWSSGAV
-252 WGRVSIGGLV
+252 WGKSSGGLI
-262 GSLAGR
+262 GALDGR
-268 GNVSLSWSSSAV
+268 GGNVSLSWSSSAV
-280 LGRRVA
+280 LGRGVA
-286 GLVGNIIVGNVSS
+286 GLVSNLILGNISS

-309 QTGEFISGLTNQSF
+309 QVEHYISGLTSDRVL
-323 IGTVSNSYWSIE
+323 GTVSNSYWGIE
-335 TSGWGDSDAGIGVN
+335 TSGRRESDAGIGVN

-396 GGVKTTLDIFAVTTT
+396 SGVKTTLDIFAITTT
-411 IGLGGHFFTLFLDTN
+411 ISLGGPFFTLFLDTN

-431 FPGDPDVTS
+431 LPGDPDVTS

-463 MLTAADRAVF
+463 ILAAADKAVF
-473 AAHDSLDCAVEFYPL
+473 AAHNSLDCAVEFYPL
-488 AAGLMTLRVESSSGG
+488 AAGLMTLRVESSAGG
-503 ATLTRD
+503 ATLTRSYFLD
-509 YLLHIMQNA
+509 IMQNA

-526 PSAVVL
+526 PSAAVL
-532 SPPFVV
+532 SPPVV
-538 PANASAGEAVLTI
+538 SANASAGEAILTI

-561 GAKIGYA
+561 GAEIGYA

-601 EVLTISLVDNQFPT
+601 KILTISLVDNQLPT
-615 VRRTTLTITLR
+615 VRRATLTITLR

-674 EYEIAASENRIAIR
+674 EYEIAAGENRIAIR

-711 RATDSD
+711 RATVSDSD
-717 SVVEARRSIV
+717 SVLEARQSIV

-741 PFDYEEAILP
+741 PFDYEEALLP
-751 QGGGSAESPYLI
+751 QGGGSEESPYLI

-834 YIHFDESS
+834 YINFDDSS

-914 VSGSD
+914 VSGND

-953 EVNGDISS
+953 EVSGDISS

-988 WSSGAVA
+988 WSSGAVS
-995 GRNDVGGLVGKVSGG
+995 GRNHFGGFVGKVDGG
-1010 SATGDYW
+1010 SAIDDYW

-1026 SVSGIGVDSLQTI
+1026 SASGIGVDSLQTI
-1039 SVASWSASGWR
+1039 SVASWRAGGWR

-1060 ASEDAADSQSA
+1060 ASEDAADSQAA
-1071 GIAAG
+1071 GIAFG
-1076 LTRVLGIGGATA
+1076 LTRILGIGGATA

-1093 ATATTIALGGPF
+1093 AAATTIELGGPF

-1153 AADKAIFVAH
+1153 AADKAVFVAH

-1174 LAAGLMT
+1174 LVAGLMT

-1211 NPSVTLPSPPFVVSA
+1211 SPAVTLPSPPFVVSA
-1226 DAQRGAAVLTIAATD
+1226 DAQRDAAVLTIAATD

-1256 SSLFAIEGG
+1256 SSAFAIEGG

-1296 NQPPAARRTI
+1296 NQRPTARRTI

-1351 SLWHYEGDAEYA
+1351 SLWHYAGEAEYA

-1370 IAVRDE
+1370 IAIRDE

-1387 AATVSFAVVLR
+1387 AATVSFVVVLR
-1398 ATLSDSVVEA
+1398 ATLADSVVET
-1408 RQTIVLILRGG
+1408 RQTMVLILRGG
-1419 DEEWGASLDRFD
+1419 DEEWGALLDRFD

-1485 RASALFGNNRLNAHY
+1485 RARALFGDNRLHAHY

-1524 DIGGQNRKSFTG
+1524 DIGGQGRKSFTG

-1545 RGLRIRRPDQNDVGV
+1545 RRLRIKRPDQNDVGF

-1569 IMSVGFAD
+1569 IMSVGFVD
-1577 GKVAGGAHVGGLVGW
+1577 GEVAGGEHVGGLVGW

-1631 GAVLGGRHVGGLV
+1631 GAVLGGRYVGGLV

-1657 AAVLGDSYVGGLAGR
+1657 AAVFGSRHVGGLAGR

-1706 DSYWSVETSGLDD
+1706 DSYWSVETSGRDD

-1732 SAASWS
+1732 SVASWS
-1738 ADDWRFGGG
+1738 ADDWRFGGE
-1747 QDFPALV
+1747 QDFPALA

-1775 GGATATLDIFA
+1775 GGATTTLDIFA
-1786 IVTMAKDSPFSALLL
+1786 VVTMARDSPFSALLL

-1823 FANGVLT
+1823 FADGVLT
-1830 AATNYNGATV
+1830 ATTNYNGATV
-1840 RMFIEGRDQ
+1840 RMFIEGRNR

-1867 LAADTNVALRV
+1867 LAAETNVALRV
-1878 ESSAGGATLTRIYLL
+1878 ESSAGGATLTRTYLL
-1893 RVTESALGNYES
+1893 RAMESALGNYES

-1983 IVVSDNQQPTARSA
+1983 IVVSDNQPPTARSA
-1997 VLTITLR
+1997 VLTVTLR
-2004 SSPRAIDAPVV
+2004 SSPRVIDAPIV

-2045 HYEGEVEYAI
+2045 HYEGEVEYTI
-2055 ATDDNRIAMRGDRIY
+2055 ETNDNRISMRGDRIY
-2070 FRDNSAAAAAAAG
+2070 FRDDSAAAW
-2083 AATASFVLVLRATS
+2083 AATASFALVLRTT

-2125 GYEEAG
+2125 DYEEAG
-2131 LPKGDGSRASP
+2131 LPKGDGSEESP

-2155 GTAAPEVLRRLRDL
+2155 ATAAPEVLQRLRDI
-2169 GRAYSIEQASV
+2169 GHEYSIEQVSV

-2220 FAGVFDGGGYAVRGL
+2220 FAGIFDGGGYAVRGL

-2253 GGLVMSVEVVDAHVR
+2253 GGLVMSVGVVDAHVR

-2274 AVVGLSHG
+2274 AVVGLSYG
-2282 RILSSWSSGAVLG
+2282 RILSSGSSGEVLG

-2326 GLAGYVENGD
+2326 GLAGYAENGD
-2336 ISSSWASG
+2336 ISSSWSSG

-2378 VGGLVAFVREGSVSS
+2378 VGGLVAFVREGSISS

-2480 GLTRVLGING
+2480 GLTRVFGING
-2490 STRALNIFAV
+2490 SARALNIFAV

-2511 LLLDT
+2511 LALDT

-2522 LEADPDITSTPT
+2522 LEAAPDATSTPT

-2560 DILTARDGR
+2560 DILTGRDGR

-2756 YEGEAEYALDA
+2756 YEGAAEYALDA

-2819 NGNDQAWTHPDPFD
+2819 NGNDRAWTHPDPFD

-2847 SPYLIYNIEQLQA
+2847 SPYLIYNVEQLQA

-2983 AGSLAGM
+2983 AGSLAGV

-3023 AGDVV
+3023 AGNVA

-3064 KVGGLVGEQERE
+3064 KVGGLVGEQERK

-3083 SLGRV
+3083 SIGRV

-3156 FPILTALDSRP
+3156 FPILAALDSRP

-3184 QDGEDGLT
+3184 QDGDDGLT
-3192 LSFAASVT
+3192 LSSAASVT
-3200 LSTAGGEIYLRLD
+3200 LATAGGEIYLRLD
-3213 FGYGADYC
+3213 FGYGADDYC

-3227 AQPTESGVVME
+3227 AAPTESGIVME
-3238 VEAANGVTV
+3238 VEASNGVKV
-3247 RLRTNEGSSGQ
+3247 RLRTNEESSGQ

>member
-16 GWLLLSFVVAGAAVG
+16 GWLLLSFIVAGAAVG
-31 IASEAQAQARE
+31 IASEAQAQAQARE
-42 WTHPNPFDYQGANL
+42 WAHPNPFDYQGANL
-56 PKGDGTEASPFLIY
+56 PKGDGTEASPYLIY

-78 EGTVA
+78 DGTVA

-93 GYGDSVRQASVL
+93 GYGDSVRQVSVL
-105 FGTNRLRAH
+105 FGDRPLRAH
-114 YRLANDIDATATRGW
+114 YRLANDIDATATREW
-129 NNGKGYDPIGEYI
+129 NNGKGYDPIGKYFDFHRR
-142 NLFARSRFFGV
+142 NRFFGV

-163 LWVNRPNRN
+163 LWVNRPNESGI
-172 DTGLFGSIGSGSSVV
+172 GLFGSTGFSSSVV
-187 SVGVADGYIR
+187 SVGVADGYFR

-206 GWSAGEISFSW
+206 GWSDGAISFSW
-217 SSSAVAGGRLGDYV
+217 SSSAVMGEDAGIYI
-231 GGLVGRVSGG
+231 GGLVGLNNG

-252 WGRVSIGGLV
+252 WGQVFIGGLV
-262 GSLAGR
+262 GMLIE

-280 LGRRVA
+280 LGRGIA
-286 GLVGNIIVGNVSS
+286 GLVGDIEGGNVSS
-299 SWSSGSIDVD
+299 SWSSGSIDVYD
-309 QTGEFISGLTNQSF
+309 AEYYISGLINQSNAR
-323 IGTVSNSYWSIE
+323 GTVSNSYWGIE
-335 TSGWGDSDAGIGVN
+335 TSGRGDSITGIGVN

-357 SWADAWHFGGEEDFP
+357 SWADAWDFGGEEDFP
-372 VLISQDSDL
+372 VLISMDADL
-381 QAAGVANGLTRVFGI
+381 QAAGVAIGLTRIFGI
-396 GGVKTTLDIFAVTTT
+396 GGVKTTLDIFAATTT
-411 IGLGGHFFTLFLDTN
+411 ISLGGPFFTLLLDTN
-426 AKADD
+426 ANADD

-463 MLTAADRAVF
+463 ILTAADRAVF
-473 AAHDSLDCAVEFYPL
+473 VAHDSLDCAVDFYPL
-488 AAGLMTLRVESSSGG
+488 AAGLMTLRVEGSSGG
-503 ATLTRD
+503 ATLTRSYFLD
-509 YLLHIMQNA
+509 IMQNA
-518 VPPPNEES
+518 LPSNEES

-532 SPPFVV
+532 SSPFGV
-538 PANASAGEAVLTI
+538 PVNASAGEAILTI
-551 AATDAGAARV
+551 AATDAGAARMD
-561 GAKIGYA
+561 AEIGYA
-568 LESSSFAIEG
+568 FESSPALTFES

-641 ARAREASSESGAR
+641 ARAREASSEAGAR

-660 GDLRLSFW
+660 GDLRLSLW

-674 EYEIAASENRIAIR
+674 EYEIAAGENRISIR

-697 SIAGATTVSFAVIL
+697 SIAGATTVSFVVIL
-711 RATDSD
+711 RATVSD
-717 SVVEARRSIV
+717 SVSEARQSIV
-727 LIVRGDDEKWTPFD
+727 LIVRGDDEKWAPFD

-834 YIHFDESS
+834 YINFDESS

-953 EVNGDISS
+953 EVSGDISS

-988 WSSGAVA
+988 WSSGAVS
-995 GRNDVGGLVGKVSGG
+995 GRNHFGGFVGKVSGG
-1010 SATGDYW
+1010 SAIDDYW
-1017 SVETSGRED
+1017 SMETSGRED

-1039 SVASWSASGWR
+1039 SVASWRAGGWR
-1050 FGGARDFPAL
+1050 FGGVRDFPAL
-1060 ASEDAADSQSA
+1060 ASEDAADSQAA

-1093 ATATTIALGGPF
+1093 APATTIALGGPF

-1136 FLTAATNYNG
+1136 FLTAETNYNG

-1153 AADKAIFVAH
+1153 ATDKAIFVAH

-1206 PPNEE
+1206 PPNDES
-1211 NPSVTLPSPPFVVSA
+1211 PSVTLPSPPFVVSA

-1256 SSLFAIEGG
+1256 SSAFAIEGG

-1280 FDADG
+1280 FDSDG

-1296 NQPPAARRTI
+1296 NQRPTARRTI

-1316 ALDAAVVLTAVA
+1316 AVDAAVVLTAVA
-1328 SAREASSEEG
+1328 SAREASSAEG

-1363 VAAVDNR
+1363 VAADDNR
-1370 IAVRDE
+1370 IAIRDDG
-1376 RFYFHDNSIAG
+1376 FYFHDNSIAG
-1387 AATVSFAVVLR
+1387 ATTVSFAVILR
-1398 ATLSDSVVEA
+1398 ATLSDSVVET
-1408 RQTIVLILRGG
+1408 RQTVVLILRGG

-1431 YEGAGLPKGDGGE
+1431 YEGAGLPKGDGSE

-1485 RASALFGNNRLNAHY
+1485 RARALFGDNRLNAHY

-1524 DIGGQNRKSFTG
+1524 DIGGQDRKSFTG

-1545 RGLRIRRPDQNDVGV
+1545 RGLRIRRPDQNDVGF

-1569 IMSVGFAD
+1569 IVSVGFVD
-1577 GKVAGGAHVGGLVGW
+1577 GKVAGGVNVGGLVGW

-1604 GAVEGTRFV
+1604 GAVEGMDFV

-1657 AAVLGDSYVGGLAGR
+1657 AAVLGGSYVGGLAGR

-1706 DSYWSVETSGLDD
+1706 DSYWSVETSGRDD

-1732 SAASWS
+1732 GVASWS
-1738 ADDWRFGGG
+1738 ADDWRFGGEE
-1747 QDFPALV
+1747 DFPALA

-1775 GGATATLDIFA
+1775 GGATTTLDIFA
-1786 IVTMAKDSPFSALLL
+1786 VVTMARDSPFSALLL

-1814 DNTSTPTCS
+1814 DITSTPTCS

-1830 AATNYNGATV
+1830 ATTNYNGATV
-1840 RMFIEGRDQ
+1840 RMFIEGRNR

-1867 LAADTNVALRV
+1867 LAAETNVALRV

-1893 RVTESALGNYES
+1893 RAMESALGNYES

-1923 AVLTLAA
+1923 AILTLAA

-1951 AIESGGGGFATV
+1951 AIESGGGFATV
-1963 FLRTAATAIFDADGK
+1963 FLRTAATAVFDADGK

-1983 IVVSDNQQPTARSA
+1983 IVVSDNQPPTARSA
-1997 VLTITLR
+1997 ILTVTLR
-2004 SSPRAIDAPVV
+2004 SSPRALDAPIV

-2070 FRDNSAAAAAAAG
+2070 FRDDSAAT
-2083 AATASFVLVLRATS
+2083 TASFALILRTT

-2117 RWASSDPF
+2117 RWTPSDPF
-2125 GYEEAG
+2125 GYEKAG
-2131 LPKGDGSRASP
+2131 LPKGDGSEESP
-2142 YLIYNVEQLQAMD
+2142 YLIYNAEQLQAMD
-2155 GTAAPEVLRRLRDL
+2155 GTAAPEVLRRLRDI
-2169 GRAYSIEQASV
+2169 GHEYSIEQAPV

-2186 DARIGAHYRLMNDID
+2186 DVRIGAHYRLMNDID

-2211 EGFDPIDGY
+2211 KGFDPIDGY

-2268 GDSHVG
+2268 GASHVG
-2274 AVVGLSHG
+2274 AVVGLSYG
-2282 RILSSWSSGAVLG
+2282 RVLSSGSSGEVLG

-2326 GLAGYVENGD
+2326 GLAGYAENGD
-2336 ISSSWASG
+2336 ISSSWSSG

-2350 NVGGLAGYLWKGNA
+2350 NVGGLAGYLWKGNI

-2378 VGGLVAFVREGSVSS
+2378 VGGLVAFVREGSISS

-2480 GLTRVLGING
+2480 GLTRVFGING
-2490 STRALNIFAV
+2490 SARALNIFAI

-2522 LEADPDITSTPT
+2522 LEAAPDATSTPT

-2560 DILTARDGR
+2560 DILTGRDGR

-2610 AENPSASVLPSS
+2610 AENPTASVLPSS

-2675 VRTAAAAIFDADD
+2675 VRAAAAAIFDADD

-2756 YEGEAEYALDA
+2756 YEGAAEYALDA

-2801 ALSSDAALT
+2801 ALPSDVSLT

-2819 NGNDQAWTHPDPFD
+2819 NGNDRAWTHPDPFD

-2847 SPYLIYNIEQLQA
+2847 SPYLIYNVEQLQA
-2860 IAEGAIAPEVL
+2860 IADGAVAPEVL

-2983 AGSLAGM
+2983 AGSLAGV

-3023 AGDVV
+3023 AGNVA

-3192 LSFAASVT
+3192 LSFAASAT

-3213 FGYGADYC
+3213 FGYGADDYC

-3227 AQPTESGVVME
+3227 AQPTESGIVME
-3238 VEAANGVTV
+3238 VEAANGVKV
-3247 RLRTNEGSSGQ
+3247 RLRTNEESSGQ

>member
-16 GWLLLSFVVAGAAVG
+16 GWLLLSFIVAGAAVG
-31 IASEAQAQARE
+31 IASEAQAQAPE

-56 PKGDGTEASPFLIY
+56 PKGDGTEASPYLIY

-78 EGTVA
+78 GGTIA
-83 FEVGQRLQSL
+83 PEVGQRLQSL
-93 GYGDSVRQASVL
+93 GYGDSVRQVSVL
-105 FGTNRLRAH
+105 FGNYPLRAH
-114 YRLANDIDATATRGW
+114 YRLANNIDATATRGW
-129 NNGKGYDPIGEYI
+129 NNGKGYDSIGKYSA
-142 NLFARSRFFGV
+142 FASIHRFYGV

-163 LWVNRPNRN
+163 LWVNRPGEF
-172 DTGLFGSIGSGSSVV
+172 DIGLFGSIGSGSSVV
-187 SVGVADGYIR
+187 SVGVADGYFR
-197 GYDYVGGLV
+197 GYGNVGGLV
-206 GWSAGEISFSW
+206 GRSQGEISFSW
-217 SSSAVAGGRLGDYV
+217 SSSAVGGELGHYV
-231 GGLVGRVSGG
+231 GGLVGQLRGG

-252 WGRVSIGGLV
+252 WGIFFIGGLV
-262 GSLAGR
+262 GLLNER

-280 LGRRVA
+280 LGEERVG
-286 GLVGNIIVGNVSS
+286 GLVGNMDGDISS
-299 SWSSGSIDVD
+299 SWSSGAVSGRNHFGGLVGKVD
-309 QTGEFISGLTNQSF
+309 GGSATGD
-323 IGTVSNSYWSIE
+323 YWSVE
-335 TSGWGDSDAGIGVN
+335 TSGREDSVSGIGVD

-357 SWADAWHFGGEEDFP
+357 SWADAWHFGGEDDFP
-372 VLISQDSDL
+372 VLISLDSDL
-381 QAAGVANGLTRVFGI
+381 QAAGVAIGLTRIFGI
-396 GGVKTTLDIFAVTTT
+396 GGVKTTLDIFAATTT
-411 IGLGGHFFTLFLDTN
+411 ISLGGHFFTLLLDAN

-431 FPGDPDVTS
+431 LPGDPDVTS

-463 MLTAADRAVF
+463 ILTAAGRAVF
-473 AAHDSLDCAVEFYPL
+473 VAHDSLDCAVEFYPL

-503 ATLTRD
+503 ATLTRSYFLD
-509 YLLHIMQNA
+509 IMQNA

-551 AATDAGAARV
+551 AAATDAGAARV
-561 GAKIGYA
+561 GAEIGYA

-588 SAATAIFDSDGKE
+588 SAAMAIFDSDGKE

-626 SALRAIDSESVLMAV
+626 LALRAIDSESVLMAV

-674 EYEIAASENRIAIR
+674 EYEIAAGENRISIR

-711 RATDSD
+711 RATISDSN
-717 SVVEARRSIV
+717 SVVEARQSIV

-751 QGGGSAESPYLI
+751 QGAGSAESPYLI

-780 RRRLRSIDYGNIG
+780 RRRLRSIDYGNVG

-834 YIHFDESS
+834 YINFDESS

-953 EVNGDISS
+953 EVSGDISS

-988 WSSGAVA
+988 WSSGAVS
-995 GRNDVGGLVGKVSGG
+995 GRNHFGGLVGKVDGG

-1039 SVASWSASGWR
+1039 SVASWRASGWR
-1050 FGGARDFPAL
+1050 FGGARDFPVL
-1060 ASEDAADSQSA
+1060 ASEDAADSQAA

-1088 ALDIF
+1088 ALDVF
-1093 ATATTIALGGPF
+1093 AAATTIALGGPF

-1118 LAGDPDITSTPI
+1118 LAGAPDITSTPI

-1136 FLTAATNYNG
+1136 FLTAETNYNG

-1153 AADKAIFVAH
+1153 ATDKAIFVAH

-1174 LAAGLMT
+1174 LVAGLMT

-1189 GATLTRDY
+1189 GAALTRDY
-1197 LLHIMQNAV
+1197 VLHIMQNAV

-1211 NPSVTLPSPPFVVSA
+1211 SPSVTLPSPPFVVSA
-1226 DAQRGAAVLTIAATD
+1226 DAQGGAAVLTIAATD
-1241 AGAARMEAEIGYALE
+1241 AGVARMEAEIGYALE
-1256 SSLFAIEGG
+1256 SSAFAIEGG
-1265 GGFATVFLRTAATAI
+1265 GGFATVLLRTAATAI
-1280 FDADG
+1280 FDSDG

-1296 NQPPAARRTI
+1296 NQRPTARHTI
-1306 LTITLRSSPR
+1306 LTITLRSSPQ

-1338 ARLFGFAQTDLRA
+1338 ARLFGFGKTDLRA
-1351 SLWHYEGDAEYA
+1351 SLWHYEEEDAEYA
-1363 VAAVDNR
+1363 VAADDNR
-1370 IAVRDE
+1370 IAIRDDG
-1376 RFYFHDNSIAG
+1376 FYFHDNSIAG
-1387 AATVSFAVVLR
+1387 ATTVSFAVILR
-1398 ATLSDSVVEA
+1398 ATLSDLIVET
-1408 RQTIVLILRGG
+1408 RQTVVLILRGG

-1431 YEGAGLPKGDGGE
+1431 YEGAGLPKGDGSE

-1512 YWNGERGFDPIG
+1512 YWNGDRGFDPIG

-1706 DSYWSVETSGLDD
+1706 DSYWSVETSGRDD

-1732 SAASWS
+1732 GVASWS
-1738 ADDWRFGGG
+1738 ADDWRFGGEE
-1747 QDFPALV
+1747 DFPALV

-1775 GGATATLDIFA
+1775 GGATTTLDIFA
-1786 IVTMAKDSPFSALLL
+1786 VVTMARDSPFSALLL
-1801 DTNAAADDLAADS
+1801 DTNAAADDLATDS

-1830 AATNYNGATV
+1830 ATTNYNGATV
-1840 RMFIEGRDQ
+1840 RMFIEGRNR

-1867 LAADTNVALRV
+1867 LAAETNMALRV
-1878 ESSAGGATLTRIYLL
+1878 ESSAGGATLTRTYLL
-1893 RVTESALGNYES
+1893 RAMESALGNYES

-1951 AIESGGGGFATV
+1951 VIEGGGGFATV

-1997 VLTITLR
+1997 ILTITLR
-2004 SSPRAIDAPVV
+2004 SSPRALDAPIV
-2015 LAAARARDASSAAG
+2015 LTAVARARDASSAAG

-2045 HYEGEVEYAI
+2045 HYDGEVEYAI

-2070 FRDNSAAAAAAAG
+2070 FRDDSAA
-2083 AATASFVLVLRATS
+2083 AATASFALVLRATS

-2117 RWASSDPF
+2117 RWTPSDPF

-2131 LPKGDGSRASP
+2131 LPKGDGTGASP

-2155 GTAAPEVLRRLRDL
+2155 ATAAPEVLRRLRDL
-2169 GRAYSIEQASV
+2169 GRAYSIEQARV

-2186 DARIGAHYRLMNDID
+2186 GARIGAHYRLMNDID

-2211 EGFDPIDGY
+2211 KGFDPIDGY

-2253 GGLVMSVEVVDAHVR
+2253 RGLVMSVEVVDAHVR
-2268 GDSHVG
+2268 GASHVG
-2274 AVVGLSHG
+2274 AVVGLSYG
-2282 RILSSWSSGAVLG
+2282 RVLSSGSSGEVLG

-2336 ISSSWASG
+2336 ISSSWSSG

-2378 VGGLVAFVREGSVSS
+2378 VGGLVAFVREGSISS

-2490 STRALNIFAV
+2490 SARALNIFAV

-2511 LLLDT
+2511 LALDT

-2522 LEADPDITSTPT
+2522 LEAAPDITSTPT

-2600 LLDITESALN
+2600 LLDITEDALN

-2622 FVVAADLAAGEAV
+2622 FVVAADLLAGEAV

-2662 AIESGGGGRATVF
+2662 AIESDGGGRATVF
-2675 VRTAAAAIFDADD
+2675 VRTAATAIFDADD

-2702 PLARRAA
+2702 PLARRVA

-2756 YEGEAEYALDA
+2756 YEGAAEYALDA

-2810 ARQAVALIV
+2810 ARQPVALIV
-2819 NGNDQAWTHPDPFD
+2819 NGNDRAWTHPDPFD

-2860 IAEGAIAPEVL
+2860 IADGAAAPEVL

-2918 FDPIGDS
+2918 FEPIGDS

-3023 AGDVV
+3023 AGNVA

-3156 FPILTALDSRP
+3156 FPILAALDSRP

-3238 VEAANGVTV
+3238 VEASNGVKV

>member
-16 GWLLLSFVVAGAAVG
+16 GWLLLSFVVAGATVG
-31 IASEAQAQARE
+31 IAGKAQAQAPE

-56 PKGDGTEASPFLIY
+56 PKGDGTEVSPYLIY

-78 EGTVA
+78 DGTVA
-83 FEVGQRLQSL
+83 FEVKQRLQSL

-105 FGTNRLRAH
+105 FGNNRLSAH

-129 NNGKGYDPIGEYI
+129 NNGEGYDPIGKYFRF
-142 NLFARSRFFGV
+142 LRRHRFFGV

-163 LWVNRPNRN
+163 LWVNRPNEYGI
-172 DTGLFGSIGSGSSVV
+172 GLFGSIGSGSSVV
-187 SVGVADGYIR
+187 SVGVADGYFR
-197 GYDYVGGLV
+197 GYDHVGGLV
-206 GWSAGEISFSW
+206 GLSAGEISFSW
-217 SSSAVAGGRLGDYV
+217 SSSAVVGGELGNFI
-231 GGLVGRVSGG
+231 GGLVGQIRGG
-241 NISSSWSSGAV
+241 NVSSSWSSGAV
-252 WGRVSIGGLV
+252 WGRSSGGLV
-262 GSLAGR
+262 GVLEGG

-280 LGRRVA
+280 LGRGVA
-286 GLVGNIIVGNVSS
+286 GLVSNIERGNVSS

-309 QTGEFISGLTNQSF
+309 QVEHYIFGLTRRRAL
-323 IGTVSNSYWSIE
+323 GAVSNSYWGIE
-335 TSGWGDSDAGIGVN
+335 TSGWGDSDTGIGVN

-396 GGVKTTLDIFAVTTT
+396 GGVKTTLDIFAITTT
-411 IGLGGHFFTLFLDTN
+411 ISLGGSFFTLFLDTN

-431 FPGDPDVTS
+431 FRGDPDVTS

-463 MLTAADRAVF
+463 ILTAADRAVF
-473 AAHDSLDCAVEFYPL
+473 AAHDSLDCAVDFYPL

-503 ATLTRD
+503 ATLTRSYFLD
-509 YLLHIMQNA
+509 IMQNA

-526 PSAVVL
+526 PSAAVL
-532 SPPFVV
+532 SPPVV
-538 PANASAGEAVLTI
+538 SANASAGEAVLTI

-561 GAKIGYA
+561 GAEIGYA

-578 GGGFATVFLR
+578 VGGFATVFLR

-615 VRRTTLTITLR
+615 VRRATLTITLR

-697 SIAGATTVSFAVIL
+697 SIAGATTVSFAVFL
-711 RATDSD
+711 RAMDSDSD

-727 LIVRGDDEKWTPFD
+727 LIARGDDEKWAPFD

-751 QGGGSAESPYLI
+751 QGAGSAESPYLI

-780 RRRLRSIDYGNIG
+780 RRRLRAIDYGNIG

-834 YIHFDESS
+834 YINFDESS

-938 SGAVSGEERVGGLVG
+938 SGAVSGEEHVGGLVG
-953 EVNGDISS
+953 EVSGDISS

-988 WSSGAVA
+988 WSSGAVS
-995 GRNDVGGLVGKVSGG
+995 GRNHFGGLVGKVSGG

-1039 SVASWSASGWR
+1039 SVASWSADGWR
-1050 FGGARDFPAL
+1050 FGGARDFPVL
-1060 ASEDAADSQSA
+1060 ASEDAADSQAA

-1088 ALDIF
+1088 ALDVF
-1093 ATATTIALGGPF
+1093 AAATTIALGGSF

-1136 FLTAATNYNG
+1136 FLTAETNYNG

-1153 AADKAIFVAH
+1153 ATDKAIFVGR

-1181 LQVESSAG
+1181 LQVQSSAG

-1211 NPSVTLPSPPFVVSA
+1211 SPAVTLPSPPFVVSA

-1256 SSLFAIEGG
+1256 SSAFAIEGG

-1280 FDADG
+1280 FDSDG

-1296 NQPPAARRTI
+1296 NQRPTARRTI

-1338 ARLFGFAQTDLRA
+1338 ARLFGFEKTDLRA
-1351 SLWHYEGDAEYA
+1351 SLWHYAGDAEYA

-1370 IAVRDE
+1370 IAIRDE

-1398 ATLSDSVVEA
+1398 ATLADSVLETL
-1408 RQTIVLILRGG
+1408 QTMVLILRGD

-1485 RASALFGNNRLNAHY
+1485 RARALFGDNRLNAHY

-1524 DIGGQNRKSFTG
+1524 DIGGQDRKSFTG

-1545 RGLRIRRPDQNDVGV
+1545 RGLRIKRPDQNDVGF

-1569 IMSVGFAD
+1569 IVSVGFAD
-1577 GKVAGGAHVGGLVGW
+1577 GEVAGGEHVGGLVGW

-1604 GAVEGTRFV
+1604 SAVEGTRFV

-1631 GAVLGGRHVGGLV
+1631 GAVSGGRHVGGLV

-1657 AAVLGDSYVGGLAGR
+1657 AAVLGGSYVGGLAGR

-1706 DSYWSVETSGLDD
+1706 DSYWSVETSGRDD

-1738 ADDWRFGGG
+1738 ADDWRFGGE
-1747 QDFPALV
+1747 QDFPALA

-1761 AAGVAAGMTRILGI
+1761 AAGVAAGMTRIMGI
-1775 GGATATLDIFA
+1775 GGATTTLDIFA
-1786 IVTMAKDSPFSALLL
+1786 VVTMARDSPFSALLL

-1840 RMFIEGRDQ
+1840 RMFIEGRNR

-1867 LAADTNVALRV
+1867 LAAENMALRV

-1905 PSVTAVSSAVSAH
+1905 PSVMAVSSAVSAH

-1923 AVLTLAA
+1923 AILTLAA

-1997 VLTITLR
+1997 ILTITLR
-2004 SSPRAIDAPVV
+2004 SSPRAIDAAVV
-2015 LAAARARDASSAAG
+2015 LTAVARARDASAAAG

-2045 HYEGEVEYAI
+2045 HYEGEVEYTI
-2055 ATDDNRIAMRGDRIY
+2055 ATDDNRISMRGDRIY
-2070 FRDNSAAAAAAAG
+2070 FRDDSAAAAA
-2083 AATASFVLVLRATS
+2083 TASFALILRTT

-2102 EARRSVALILRGDDE
+2102 EARRSVALILRDDDE

-2131 LPKGDGSRASP
+2131 LPKGDGTGASP

-2169 GRAYSIEQASV
+2169 GRPYSIEQASV

-2253 GGLVMSVEVVDAHVR
+2253 GGLVMSVGVIDAHVR
-2268 GDSHVG
+2268 GHHYVG
-2274 AVVGLSHG
+2274 AVVGLSYG
-2282 RILSSWSSGAVLG
+2282 RVLSSGSSGEVLG

-2326 GLAGYVENGD
+2326 GLVGYAENGD
-2336 ISSSWASG
+2336 ISSSWSSG

-2425 SGRESSTSTSGIGVD
+2425 SGRESSTSGIGVD

-2480 GLTRVLGING
+2480 GLTRVFGING
-2490 STRALNIFAV
+2490 SARALNIFAV
-2500 SKIATDDPFAV
+2500 SKISTDDPFAV
-2511 LLLDT
+2511 LALDT

-2522 LEADPDITSTPT
+2522 LEAAPDATSTPT

-2560 DILTARDGR
+2560 DILTGRDGR

-2600 LLDITESALN
+2600 VLDITEDALN

-2635 LTIAATDA
+2635 LTIAAADA

-2675 VRTAAAAIFDADD
+2675 VRAAAAAIFDADD

-2702 PLARRAA
+2702 PLARRVV

-2819 NGNDQAWTHPDPFD
+2819 NGNDRAWTHPDPFD

-2860 IAEGAIAPEVL
+2860 IADGAVAPEVL
-2871 RRLRDLGHQ
+2871 RRLRDLGHE

-2895 RAQYRLANNI
+2895 RARYRLANNI

-2957 VGAGATI
+2957 VGASATI
-2964 RRVGVKDGR
+2964 RRVGVKDGS
-2973 FRGGARVGGL
+2973 FSGGARVGGL
-2983 AGSLAGM
+2983 AGSLAGV

-3013 DGGTVARSWS
+3013 DGGTIARSWS
-3023 AGDVV
+3023 AGNVA

-3064 KVGGLVGEQERE
+3064 KVGGLVGEQERK

-3184 QDGEDGLT
+3184 QDGGDGLT

-3213 FGYGADYC
+3213 FGYGADDYC

-3247 RLRTNEGSSGQ
+3247 RLRTNEESSGQ

>member
-31 IASEAQAQARE
+31 IASEAQAQAPE

-56 PKGDGTEASPFLIY
+56 PKGDGTEASPYLIY

-78 EGTVA
+78 DGTVA
-83 FEVGQRLQSL
+83 FEVKQRLQSL

-129 NNGKGYDPIGEYI
+129 NNGKGYDPIGK
-142 NLFARSRFFGV
+142 NFSFFTRNRFFGV

-163 LWVNRPNRN
+163 LWVNRPGER
-172 DTGLFGSIGSGSSVV
+172 DIGLFGSIGSGSSVV
-187 SVGVADGYIR
+187 SVGVADGYFR
-197 GYDYVGGLV
+197 GHYYVGGVV
-206 GWSAGEISFSW
+206 GLSEGDVSFSW
-217 SSSAVAGGRLGDYV
+217 SSSAAAGGRFGESV
-231 GGLVGRVSGG
+231 GGLVGLLRGG
-241 NISSSWSSGAV
+241 NVSFSWSSGAV
-252 WGRVSIGGLV
+252 WGGSGIGGLI
-262 GSLAGR
+262 GSLVRR
-268 GNVSLSWSSSAV
+268 GNVSFSWSSGAV
-280 LGRRVA
+280 LGREKIA
-286 GLVGNIIVGNVSS
+286 GLVGGIIIGNVSS

-309 QTGEFISGLTNQSF
+309 HAREFISGLTSRPV
-323 IGTVSNSYWSIE
+323 IGTVSNSYWGIE
-335 TSGWGDSDAGIGVN
+335 ASGWRDSGAGIGVN

-357 SWADAWHFGGEEDFP
+357 SWVDAWDFGGENDFP
-372 VLISQDSDL
+372 VLISLDADL

-396 GGVKTTLDIFAVTTT
+396 SGMKTALDIFAVTTA
-411 IGLGGHFFTLFLDTN
+411 IGLSSPFLTLFLDTN

-431 FPGDPDVTS
+431 FPGDPDVT
-440 TPTCSIEGGFLTA
+440 PVPICSIEGGFLTA

-463 MLTAADRAVF
+463 ILAAADRAVF
-473 AAHDSLDCAVEFYPL
+473 VAHDSLDCAVEFYPL

-503 ATLTRD
+503 ATLTRS
-509 YLLHIMQNA
+509 YFLNIMQNA

-538 PANASAGEAVLTI
+538 PANASAGEAILTI

-561 GAKIGYA
+561 GAEIGYA

-578 GGGFATVFLR
+578 VGGFATVFLR

-601 EVLTISLVDNQFPT
+601 EILTISVADNQLPF
-615 VRRTTLTITLR
+615 VRRTILTITLR
-626 SALRAIDSESVLMAV
+626 SALRVIDSESVLMAV
-641 ARAREASSESGAR
+641 ARAREASSEAGAR

-660 GDLRLSFW
+660 GDLRLSLW
-668 HYEGEL
+668 HYESEL
-674 EYEIAASENRIAIR
+674 EYEIAAGENRISIR

-697 SIAGATTVSFAVIL
+697 SIAGATTVSFAVVL
-711 RATDSD
+711 RVTLSD
-717 SVVEARRSIV
+717 SVLEARRSIV
-727 LIVRGDDEKWTPFD
+727 LIARGDDEKWAPFD

-834 YIHFDESS
+834 YINFDDSS

-953 EVNGDISS
+953 EVSGDISS

-988 WSSGAVA
+988 WSSGAVS
-995 GRNDVGGLVGKVSGG
+995 GRNHFGGLVGKVSGG
-1010 SATGDYW
+1010 SAIDDYW

-1039 SVASWSASGWR
+1039 SVASWRAGGWR

-1060 ASEDAADSQSA
+1060 ASEDAADSQAA

-1088 ALDIF
+1088 ALDVF
-1093 ATATTIALGGPF
+1093 AAATTIALGGPF

-1118 LAGDPDITSTPI
+1118 LARDPDITSTPI

-1136 FLTAATNYNG
+1136 FLTAETNYNG

-1153 AADKAIFVAH
+1153 ATDKAIFVAH

-1211 NPSVTLPSPPFVVSA
+1211 SPSVTLPSPPFVVSA
-1226 DAQRGAAVLTIAATD
+1226 DARGGAAVLTIAATD

-1256 SSLFAIEGG
+1256 SSAFAIEGG

-1296 NQPPAARRTI
+1296 NQRPTARRTI

-1316 ALDAAVVLTAVA
+1316 AVDAAVVLTAVA

-1387 AATVSFAVVLR
+1387 AATVSFAVILR
-1398 ATLSDSVVEA
+1398 ATLADSVLET
-1408 RQTIVLILRGG
+1408 RQTVVLILRGG
-1419 DEEWGASLDRFD
+1419 DEEWGALLDRFD

-1485 RASALFGNNRLNAHY
+1485 RARALFGDNRLNAHY

-1524 DIGGQNRKSFTG
+1524 DSGGQDRKSFTG

-1560 FGSIDSGAS
+1560 FGSVDSGAL
-1569 IMSVGFAD
+1569 IVSVGFAD
-1577 GKVAGGAHVGGLVGW
+1577 GGVAGGVNVGGLVGW
-1592 MRGGEIS
+1592 MRSGEIS

-1631 GAVLGGRHVGGLV
+1631 GAVLGGRYVGGLV

-1657 AAVLGDSYVGGLAGR
+1657 AAVFGSRHVGGLAGR

-1706 DSYWSVETSGLDD
+1706 DSYWSVETSGRDD

-1738 ADDWRFGGG
+1738 ADDWRFGGEE
-1747 QDFPALV
+1747 DFPALA

-1775 GGATATLDIFA
+1775 GGATTTLDIFA
-1786 IVTMAKDSPFSALLL
+1786 VVTMARDSPFSALLL
-1801 DTNAAADDLAADS
+1801 DTNAAADDLATDS
-1814 DNTSTPTCS
+1814 DLTSTPTCS
-1823 FANGVLT
+1823 FADGVLT
-1830 AATNYNGATV
+1830 ATTNYNRATV
-1840 RMFIEGRDQ
+1840 RMFIEGRNR

-1856 HLRDCA
+1856 HARDCA

-1867 LAADTNVALRV
+1867 LAAETNVALRV

-1893 RVTESALGNYES
+1893 RAMESALGNYES

-1938 GVEIGYALESPSF
+1938 GVKIGYALESPSF
-1951 AIESGGGGFATV
+1951 AIESGGGFATV
-1963 FLRTAATAIFDADGK
+1963 FLRTAATAVFDADGK

-1983 IVVSDNQQPTARSA
+1983 IVVSDNQPPTARSA
-1997 VLTITLR
+1997 ILTVTLR
-2004 SSPRAIDAPVV
+2004 SSPRALDAPIV

-2034 FEKEDLKASFW
+2034 FEKEDLMASFW
-2045 HYEGEVEYAI
+2045 HYEGEVEYAV
-2055 ATDDNRIAMRGDRIY
+2055 AADDNRIAMRGDRIY
-2070 FRDNSAAAAAAAG
+2070 FRDDSAGAAAG
-2083 AATASFVLVLRATS
+2083 AATASFALVLRATS

-2102 EARRSVALILRGDDE
+2102 EARRSVALILRDDDE

-2131 LPKGDGSRASP
+2131 LPKGDGTGASP

-2155 GTAAPEVLRRLRDL
+2155 ATAAPEVLRRLRDL
-2169 GRAYSIEQASV
+2169 GRAYSIEQVSV

-2253 GGLVMSVEVVDAHVR
+2253 RGLVMSVGVVDAHVR
-2268 GDSHVG
+2268 GNHYVG
-2274 AVVGLSHG
+2274 AVVGLSYG
-2282 RILSSWSSGAVLG
+2282 RVLSSGSSGEVLG

-2326 GLAGYVENGD
+2326 GLVGYAENGD
-2336 ISSSWASG
+2336 ISSSWSSG
-2344 AVSGIS
+2344 AVSGVS
-2350 NVGGLAGYLWKGNA
+2350 NVGGLAGYLWKGNI
-2364 SSSWSSGAVSGRWY
+2364 SSSWATGAVSGRWY

-2405 VGGLVSGQPS
+2405 ASGLAGGQQS

-2425 SGRESSTSTSGIGVD
+2425 SGRENSISGIGVD
-2440 SMQTLSVSSWDADV
+2440 SMQTLSVSSWDANV

-2480 GLTRVLGING
+2480 GLTRVFGING
-2490 STRALNIFAV
+2490 SARALNIFAV
-2500 SKIATDDPFAV
+2500 SKIAMDDPFAV
-2511 LLLDT
+2511 LALDT

-2522 LEADPDITSTPT
+2522 LEAAPDATSTPT

-2560 DILTARDGR
+2560 DILTGRDGR
-2569 DCAVRLHPTVAGLA
+2569 DCAVRLHPTIAGLA

-2600 LLDITESALN
+2600 VLDITESALN
-2610 AENPSASVLPSS
+2610 AENPTASVLPSS
-2622 FVVAADLAAGEAV
+2622 FVVAADLPAGEAV

-2675 VRTAAAAIFDADD
+2675 VRAAAAAIFDADD

-2789 RSATMFFTVILR
+2789 RSATMFFTVVLR

-2819 NGNDQAWTHPDPFD
+2819 NGNDRAWTHPDPFD

-2964 RRVGVKDGR
+2964 RRVGVKDGH
-2973 FRGGARVGGL
+2973 FSGEARVGGL
-2983 AGSLAGM
+2983 AGSLAGV

-3023 AGDVV
+3023 AGNVA

-3064 KVGGLVGEQERE
+3064 KVGGLVGEQERK

-3156 FPILTALDSRP
+3156 FPILAALDSRP

-3184 QDGEDGLT
+3184 QDGENGLT
-3192 LSFAASVT
+3192 LSFAAAVT

-3213 FGYGADYC
+3213 FGYGADDYC

-3238 VEAANGVTV
+3238 VEAANGVKV
-3247 RLRTNEGSSGQ
+3247 RLRTNEESSGQ

>member
-16 GWLLLSFVVAGAAVG
+16 GWLLLSFIVAGAAVG
-31 IASEAQAQARE
+31 IASEAQAQAPE

-56 PKGDGTEASPFLIY
+56 PKGDGTEASPYLIY

-78 EGTVA
+78 DGTVA

-105 FGTNRLRAH
+105 FGNNRLSAH

-129 NNGKGYDPIGEYI
+129 NNGKGYDPIGKYI
-142 NLFARSRFFGV
+142 TYFTRSKFFGV

-163 LWVNRPNRN
+163 LWVNRPNEY
-172 DTGLFGSIGSGSSVV
+172 DIGLFGGVGFGSSVV
-187 SVGVADGYIR
+187 SVGVADGYFR
-197 GYDYVGGLV
+197 GYSYVGGLV
-206 GWSAGEISFSW
+206 GWSNGAISFSW
-217 SSSAVAGGRLGDYV
+217 SSSAVAGGGAGDFV
-231 GGLVGRVSGG
+231 GGLVGRLRGG

-252 WGRVSIGGLV
+252 WGRSAIGGLV
-262 GSLAGR
+262 GAVELA

-280 LGRRVA
+280 LGRGAA
-286 GLVGNIIVGNVSS
+286 GLVGEIVNGNISS

-309 QTGEFISGLTNQSF
+309 QVKKIISGLTNQRF
-323 IGTVSNSYWSIE
+323 IGTTNSSYWGVE
-335 TSGWGDSDAGIGVN
+335 TSGWGDSSAGIGVN

-357 SWADAWHFGGEEDFP
+357 SWADAWDFGGEDDFP
-372 VLISQDSDL
+372 VLISMDSDL
-381 QAAGVANGLTRVFGI
+381 QAAGVAIGLTRIFGI
-396 GGVKTTLDIFAVTTT
+396 GGVKTTLDIFAATTT
-411 IGLGGHFFTLFLDTN
+411 IGLGGHFFTLLLDTN

-440 TPTCSIEGGFLTA
+440 TPICSIEGGFLTA
-453 ETNYNDATVR
+453 ETNYNDAAVR
-463 MLTAADRAVF
+463 ILTATDRAVF
-473 AAHDSLDCAVEFYPL
+473 AAHNSLDCAVEFYPL
-488 AAGLMTLRVESSSGG
+488 AAGLMTLRVESSAGG
-503 ATLTRD
+503 ATLTRSYFLD
-509 YLLHIMQNA
+509 IMQNA
-518 VPPPNEES
+518 VPSNEES

-532 SPPFVV
+532 SPPFGV
-538 PANASAGEAVLTI
+538 PVNASAGEAVLTI
-551 AATDAGAARV
+551 AATGAARMDV
-561 GAKIGYA
+561 EIGYA
-568 LESSSFAIEG
+568 LESSPAFTFESG
-578 GGGFATVFLR
+578 GGLATVFLR

-641 ARAREASSESGAR
+641 ARAREASSEAGAR

-660 GDLRLSFW
+660 GDLRLSLW

-674 EYEIAASENRIAIR
+674 EYEIAAGENRISIR

-711 RATDSD
+711 RATISD
-717 SVVEARRSIV
+717 SNSVLEARQSIV
-727 LIVRGDDEKWTPFD
+727 LIARGDDEKWAPFD

-953 EVNGDISS
+953 EVSGDISS

-988 WSSGAVA
+988 WSSGAVS
-995 GRNDVGGLVGKVSGG
+995 GRNHFGGLVGKVDGG
-1010 SATGDYW
+1010 SAIDDYW

-1039 SVASWSASGWR
+1039 SVASWSAGGWR

-1060 ASEDAADSQSA
+1060 ASEDAADSQAA

-1088 ALDIF
+1088 ALDVF
-1093 ATATTIALGGPF
+1093 AAATTIALGGPF

-1136 FLTAATNYNG
+1136 FLTAETNYNG

-1153 AADKAIFVAH
+1153 ATDKAVFVAH

-1189 GATLTRDY
+1189 DATLTRDY

-1211 NPSVTLPSPPFVVSA
+1211 SPSVALPSPPFVVSA

-1256 SSLFAIEGG
+1256 SSSFAIEGG

-1280 FDADG
+1280 FDSDG

-1296 NQPPAARRTI
+1296 NQRPTARHTV

-1338 ARLFGFAQTDLRA
+1338 ARLFGFEKTDLRA
-1351 SLWHYEGDAEYA
+1351 SLWHYAGEAEYA
-1363 VAAVDNR
+1363 VATGDNR
-1370 IAVRDE
+1370 IAIRDE
-1376 RFYFHDNSIAG
+1376 GFYFHDNSIAG
-1387 AATVSFAVVLR
+1387 ATTVSFAVILR
-1398 ATLSDSVVEA
+1398 ATLADSVLET
-1408 RQTIVLILRGG
+1408 RQTVVLILRGG
-1419 DEEWGASLDRFD
+1419 DEEWGALLDRFD
-1431 YEGAGLPKGDGGE
+1431 YEGAGLPKGDGSE

-1479 HPNLIR
+1479 QPNLIR
-1485 RASALFGNNRLNAHY
+1485 RARDLFGDNRLNAHY

-1524 DIGGQNRKSFTG
+1524 DIGGQYRKSFTG

-1545 RGLRIRRPDQNDVGV
+1545 RGLRIKRPDQNDVGF

-1577 GKVAGGAHVGGLVGW
+1577 GKVAGGEHVGGLVGW

-1644 GEAPAKISSSWSS
+1644 GEAQAKILSSWSS
-1657 AAVLGDSYVGGLAGR
+1657 AAVLGGSYVGGLAGR

-1706 DSYWSVETSGLDD
+1706 DSYWSVETSGRDD

-1732 SAASWS
+1732 SVASWS
-1738 ADDWRFGGG
+1738 PDDWRFGGG

-1775 GGATATLDIFA
+1775 GGATTTLDIFA
-1786 IVTMAKDSPFSALLL
+1786 VVTMAKDSPFSALLL
-1801 DTNAAADDLAADS
+1801 DTNAAADDLATDS

-1830 AATNYNGATV
+1830 ATTNYNGATV
-1840 RMFIEGRDQ
+1840 RMFIEGRNR

-1867 LAADTNVALRV
+1867 LAAETNTALRV
-1878 ESSAGGATLTRIYLL
+1878 ESSAGGATLTRTYLL
-1893 RVTESALGNYES
+1893 RAMESALGNYES

-1951 AIESGGGGFATV
+1951 AIESGGGFATV
-1963 FLRTAATAIFDADGK
+1963 FLRTAATAVFDADGK

-1997 VLTITLR
+1997 VLTVTLR
-2004 SSPRAIDAPVV
+2004 SSPRALDAPVV
-2015 LAAARARDASSAAG
+2015 LTAVARARDASSAAG

-2055 ATDDNRIAMRGDRIY
+2055 ATNDNRIAMRGDRIY
-2070 FRDNSAAAAAAAG
+2070 FRDDSAAGAAG
-2083 AATASFVLVLRATS
+2083 AATASFALVLRTTS

-2117 RWASSDPF
+2117 RWVSSDPF

-2131 LPKGDGSRASP
+2131 LPKGDGTGASP

-2155 GTAAPEVLRRLRDL
+2155 ATAAAEVLRRLRDF
-2169 GRAYSIEQASV
+2169 RHPYSIEQVST

-2220 FAGVFDGGGYAVRGL
+2220 FVGVFDGGGYAVRGL

-2268 GDSHVG
+2268 GASHVG
-2274 AVVGLSHG
+2274 AVVGLSYG
-2282 RILSSWSSGAVLG
+2282 RVLSSGSSGEVLG

-2326 GLAGYVENGD
+2326 GLVGYAENGD
-2336 ISSSWASG
+2336 ISSSWSSG

-2364 SSSWSSGAVSGRWY
+2364 SSSWSSGAVSGKWY
-2378 VGGLVAFVREGSVSS
+2378 VGGLVAFVREGSISS

-2425 SGRESSTSTSGIGVD
+2425 SGRESSTSGIGVD

-2511 LLLDT
+2511 LALDT
-2516 NAAAAD
+2516 NAAADD
-2522 LEADPDITSTPT
+2522 LEAAPDITSTPT

-2546 NYNGATVRMFVEER
+2546 NYNGATVRMFVAER

-2622 FVVAADLAAGEAV
+2622 FVVAADLLAGEAV

-2654 VVESATAF
+2654 IVESATAF
-2662 AIESGGGGRATVF
+2662 AIESGGGGGRATVF
-2675 VRTAAAAIFDADD
+2675 VRAAAAAIFDADD
-2688 KKEVLTIL
+2688 KKEILTIL

-2720 VNAASVLEATLD
+2720 VNAAGVLKATLD

-2756 YEGEAEYALDA
+2756 YEGAAEYALDA

-2810 ARQAVALIV
+2810 ARQPVALIV
-2819 NGNDQAWTHPDPFD
+2819 NGNDRAWAHPDPFD

-2860 IAEGAIAPEVL
+2860 IADGSIAPEVL

-2918 FDPIGDS
+2918 FEPIGDS

-2983 AGSLAGM
+2983 AGSLAGV

-3023 AGDVV
+3023 AGNVA

-3127 NRDIAVGVDTMRTV
+3127 NRDIAAGVDTMRTV

-3156 FPILTALDSRP
+3156 FPVLTALDSRP

-3184 QDGEDGLT
+3184 QDGEGGLT
-3192 LSFAASVT
+3192 LSFAAAVT

-3213 FGYGADYC
+3213 FGYGADDYC

-3227 AQPTESGVVME
+3227 AQPTESGIVME
-3238 VEAANGVTV
+3238 VEASNGVKV

>member
-1 MPGVRERL
+1 MPGVRERI

-16 GWLLLSFVVAGAAVG
+16 GWLLLSFVVAGATVG
-31 IASEAQAQARE
+31 IASEAQAQAPE

-78 EGTVA
+78 DGMVA
-83 FEVGQRLQSL
+83 PEVGQRLQSL

-105 FGTNRLRAH
+105 FGNNRLSAH

-129 NNGKGYDPIGEYI
+129 NNGEGYDPIGKYFGI
-142 NLFARSRFFGV
+142 FSRNRFFGV

-163 LWVNRPNRN
+163 LWVNRPNES
-172 DTGLFGSIGSGSSVV
+172 DIGLFGSTGSGSSVV
-187 SVGVADGYIR
+187 SVGVADGYFR

-217 SSSAVAGGRLGDYV
+217 SSSAVAGGISGDYV
-231 GGLVGRVSGG
+231 GGLVGRLRGG

-252 WGRVSIGGLV
+252 WGRSDIGGLV
-262 GSLAGR
+262 GTLVR

-280 LGRRVA
+280 LGGERVA
-286 GLVGNIIVGNVSS
+286 GLVGNIIRGNISS

-309 QTGEFISGLTNQSF
+309 QAGEFISGLTNQRF
-323 IGTVSNSYWSIE
+323 VGTVSNSYWGIE
-335 TSGWGDSDAGIGVN
+335 ASRWSDSRSRIGVN
-349 SLQTISVS
+349 SLLTISVS
-357 SWADAWHFGGEEDFP
+357 YWADAWDFGGEDDFP
-372 VLISQDSDL
+372 VLISLDSDL
-381 QAAGVANGLTRVFGI
+381 QVAGVAIGLTRIFGI
-396 GGVKTTLDIFAVTTT
+396 DGVNRFFGIFATTT
-411 IGLGGHFFTLFLDTN
+411 AIGLGNPFFTLFLDTN

-431 FPGDPDVTS
+431 FSGDPDVTS

-463 MLTAADRAVF
+463 ILTAADRAVF
-473 AAHDSLDCAVEFYPL
+473 VAHDSLDCAVEFYPL

-503 ATLTRD
+503 ATLTRSYFLD
-509 YLLHIMQNA
+509 IMQNA
-518 VPPPNEES
+518 VSPPNEES
-526 PSAVVL
+526 PSAAVL
-532 SPPFVV
+532 SPLFVV
-538 PANASAGEAVLTI
+538 PVNASAGEAVLTI

-561 GAKIGYA
+561 GAEIGYA

-578 GGGFATVFLR
+578 VGGFATVFLR
-588 SAATAIFDSDGKE
+588 SAATAVFDADGKE
-601 EVLTISLVDNQFPT
+601 EVLTISVADNQLPF
-615 VRRTTLTITLR
+615 VRRTILTITLR

-641 ARAREASSESGAR
+641 ARAREVSSEAGAR

-660 GDLRLSFW
+660 GDLRLSLW

-674 EYEIAASENRIAIR
+674 EYEIAAGENRIAIR

-697 SIAGATTVSFAVIL
+697 SIAGATTVSFAVVL
-711 RATDSD
+711 RVTVSD
-717 SVVEARRSIV
+717 SVVEARQSIV
-727 LIVRGDDEKWTPFD
+727 LIARGDDEKWAPFD
-741 PFDYEEAILP
+741 PFDYEEAVLP
-751 QGGGSAESPYLI
+751 QGAGSEESPYLI

-834 YIHFDESS
+834 YINFDESS

-953 EVNGDISS
+953 EVSGDISS

-988 WSSGAVA
+988 WSSGAVS
-995 GRNDVGGLVGKVSGG
+995 GRNHFGGLVGKVDGG
-1010 SATGDYW
+1010 SAIDDYW
-1017 SVETSGRED
+1017 SVETSGKDD
-1026 SVSGIGVDSLQTI
+1026 SASGVGVDSLQTI
-1039 SVASWSASGWR
+1039 SVASWNADGWR

-1060 ASEDAADSQSA
+1060 ASEDAVDSQAA
-1071 GIAAG
+1071 GIAFG

-1093 ATATTIALGGPF
+1093 ADATTIALGGPF

-1136 FLTAATNYNG
+1136 FLTAETNYNG

-1153 AADKAIFVAH
+1153 AADRAIFVAH

-1174 LAAGLMT
+1174 LVAGVMT

-1256 SSLFAIEGG
+1256 SSSFAIESG

-1280 FDADG
+1280 FDSDG

-1296 NQPPAARRTI
+1296 NQRPTARRTI

-1316 ALDAAVVLTAVA
+1316 AVDAAVVLTAVA

-1338 ARLFGFAQTDLRA
+1338 ARLFGFGKTDLRA

-1363 VAAVDNR
+1363 VAADDNR
-1370 IAVRDE
+1370 IAIRDDG
-1376 RFYFHDNSIAG
+1376 FYFHDNSIAG
-1387 AATVSFAVVLR
+1387 ATTVSFVVVLR
-1398 ATLSDSVVEA
+1398 ATLADSVLET
-1408 RQTIVLILRGG
+1408 RQTVVLILRGG
-1419 DEEWGASLDRFD
+1419 DEEWGALLDRFD
-1431 YEGAGLPKGDGGE
+1431 YEGAGLPKGDGSE

-1485 RASALFGNNRLNAHY
+1485 RARALFGDNRLNAHY

-1512 YWNGERGFDPIG
+1512 YWNGGRGFDPIG
-1524 DIGGQNRKSFTG
+1524 DIGGQDRKSFTG

-1545 RGLRIRRPDQNDVGV
+1545 RGLRIKRPDQNDVGV
-1560 FGSIDSGAS
+1560 FGSVDSGAS
-1569 IMSVGFAD
+1569 IMSVGFVD
-1577 GKVAGGAHVGGLVGW
+1577 GEVAGGVNVGGLVGW

-1631 GAVLGGRHVGGLV
+1631 GAVLGGQHVGGLV

-1657 AAVLGDSYVGGLAGR
+1657 AAVLGGRYVGGLAGR

-1706 DSYWSVETSGLDD
+1706 DSYWSVETSGRDD

-1732 SAASWS
+1732 GVASWS
-1738 ADDWRFGGG
+1738 ADDWRFGGE
-1747 QDFPALV
+1747 QDFPALA

-1775 GGATATLDIFA
+1775 GGATTTLDIFA
-1786 IVTMAKDSPFSALLL
+1786 VVTMARDSPFSALLL

-1840 RMFIEGRDQ
+1840 RMFIEGRNR

-1867 LAADTNVALRV
+1867 LAAETNVALRV

-1893 RVTESALGNYES
+1893 RATESALGNYES
-1905 PSVTAVSSAVSAH
+1905 PLVTAVSSAVSAH
-1918 AQEGD
+1918 AQYGD

-1930 TDAGAARA
+1930 TDEGAARA

-1951 AIESGGGGFATV
+1951 AIESGGGFATV
-1963 FLRTAATAIFDADGK
+1963 FLRTAATAVFDADGK

-1983 IVVSDNQQPTARSA
+1983 IVVSDNQSPTARSA
-1997 VLTITLR
+1997 ILTITLR
-2004 SSPRAIDAPVV
+2004 SSPRALDAPIV
-2015 LAAARARDASSAAG
+2015 LAAARARDASAAAG

-2045 HYEGEVEYAI
+2045 HYEGEVEYEVA
-2055 ATDDNRIAMRGDRIY
+2055 ADDNRIAMRGDRIY
-2070 FRDNSAAAAAAAG
+2070 FRDDSAG
-2083 AATASFVLVLRATS
+2083 AATASFALVLRATS
-2097 SEPIV
+2097 SEPVV

-2117 RWASSDPF
+2117 RWTPSDPF

-2155 GTAAPEVLRRLRDL
+2155 GVAAPEVLQRLRDL
-2169 GRAYSIEQASV
+2169 RRAYSIEQARV

-2186 DARIGAHYRLMNDID
+2186 DARMEAHYRLMNDID

-2211 EGFDPIDGY
+2211 AGFDPIDGY
-2220 FAGVFDGGGYAVRGL
+2220 FTGVFDGGGYAVRGL

-2253 GGLVMSVEVVDAHVR
+2253 GGLVMSVGVVDAHVR
-2268 GDSHVG
+2268 GASHVG
-2274 AVVGLSHG
+2274 AVVGLSYG
-2282 RILSSWSSGAVLG
+2282 RVLSSGSSGEVLG

-2326 GLAGYVENGD
+2326 GLVGYAENGD
-2336 ISSSWASG
+2336 ISSSWSSG

-2350 NVGGLAGYLWKGNA
+2350 NVGGLAGYLWKGNI
-2364 SSSWSSGAVSGRWY
+2364 SSSWATGAVSGRWY
-2378 VGGLVAFVREGSVSS
+2378 VGGLVAFVREGSVLS

-2405 VGGLVSGQPS
+2405 VGGLVSGQPL

-2425 SGRESSTSTSGIGVD
+2425 SGRESSTSGIGVD

-2480 GLTRVLGING
+2480 GLTRVFGING

-2511 LLLDT
+2511 LALDT
-2516 NAAAAD
+2516 NAAADD
-2522 LEADPDITSTPT
+2522 LAADPDITSTPT

-2560 DILTARDGR
+2560 DILTGRDGR
-2569 DCAVRLHPTVAGLA
+2569 NCAVRLHPTVAGLA

-2600 LLDITESALN
+2600 LLDITEDALN

-2643 GAAAEGAEIDY
+2643 GATAEGAEIDY

-2696 VSDNQS
+2696 ISDNQS

-2819 NGNDQAWTHPDPFD
+2819 NGNDRAWTHPDPFD
-2833 YDGARFTKGDGSEE
+2833 YGEARFTKGDGSEE
-2847 SPYLIYNIEQLQA
+2847 SPYLIYNVEQLQA
-2860 IAEGAIAPEVL
+2860 IADGAVAPEVL
-2871 RRLRDLGHQ
+2871 RRLRDLGHE
-2880 NSAARASVLFGENGL
+2880 NSAARASVLFGQNGL

-2905 DATATREWNGGRG
+2905 DARETREWNGGRG

-2983 AGSLAGM
+2983 AGSLAGV

-3023 AGDVV
+3023 AGNVA

-3184 QDGEDGLT
+3184 QDGGDGLT

-3227 AQPTESGVVME
+3227 APPTESGVVME
-3238 VEAANGVTV
+3238 VEASNGVKV

>member
-1 MPGVRERL
+1 MLGVRERL

-16 GWLLLSFVVAGAAVG
+16 GWLLLSFIVAGAAVG
-31 IASEAQAQARE
+31 IASEAQAQAPE

-78 EGTVA
+78 DGTVA

-105 FGTNRLRAH
+105 FGDRPLRAH

-129 NNGKGYDPIGEYI
+129 NNGKGYDPIGK
-142 NLFARSRFFGV
+142 NFGLFSRRMFLGV
-153 FNGDGYEVRG
+153 FNGNGYEVRG
-163 LWVNRPNRN
+163 LWVNRPGEY
-172 DTGLFGSIGSGSSVV
+172 DIGFFGSIGSGSSVV
-187 SVGVADGYIR
+187 SVGVADGYFR
-197 GYDYVGGLV
+197 GYGYYVGGLV
-206 GWSAGEISFSW
+206 GLLEGEISFSW
-217 SSSAVAGGRLGDYV
+217 SSSAVAGGILGDFV
-231 GGLVGRVSGG
+231 GGLVGRVQGG

-252 WGRVSIGGLV
+252 WGRADIGGLV
-262 GSLAGR
+262 GLLASR

-280 LGRRVA
+280 LGRDAA
-286 GLVGNIIVGNVSS
+286 GLIGDVIVGNVSS
-299 SWSSGSIDVD
+299 SWSSGSIDVY
-309 QTGEFISGLTNQSF
+309 QVERYISGLANRSF
-323 IGTVSNSYWSIE
+323 IGMVSNSYWGIE
-335 TSGWGDSDAGIGVN
+335 TSGRGDSEGGIGVN

-357 SWADAWHFGGEEDFP
+357 SWVDAWDFGGENDFP
-372 VLISQDSDL
+372 VLISLDADL
-381 QAAGVANGLTRVFGI
+381 QAAGVANGLTRIFGI
-396 GGVKTTLDIFAVTTT
+396 GGVKTTLDIFAVTTA
-411 IGLGGHFFTLFLDTN
+411 IGLGSPFLTLLLDVN

-431 FPGDPDVTS
+431 FRGDPDATS
-440 TPTCSIEGGFLTA
+440 TPVCSIEGGFLTA

-463 MLTAADRAVF
+463 ILTAADRAVF
-473 AAHDSLDCAVEFYPL
+473 VAHDSLDCAVEFYPL

-503 ATLTRD
+503 ATLTRSYFLD
-509 YLLHIMQNA
+509 IMQNA
-518 VPPPNEES
+518 VSPPNEES
-526 PSAVVL
+526 PSAAVL
-532 SPPFVV
+532 SPLFVV
-538 PANASAGEAVLTI
+538 PVNASAGEAILTI

-561 GAKIGYA
+561 GAEIGYA
-568 LESSSFAIEG
+568 LESSPSFAIEG
-578 GGGFATVFLR
+578 VGGLATVFLR
-588 SAATAIFDSDGKE
+588 SAATAVFDSDGKE
-601 EVLTISLVDNQFPT
+601 EVLTISVADNQLPF
-615 VRRTTLTITLR
+615 VRRTILTITLR

-641 ARAREASSESGAR
+641 ARAREASSEAGAR

-660 GDLRLSFW
+660 GDLRLLFW

-674 EYEIAASENRIAIR
+674 EYEIAAGENRIVVR

-697 SIAGATTVSFAVIL
+697 SIAGATTVSFVVIL
-711 RATDSD
+711 RATVSD
-717 SVVEARRSIV
+717 SVSEARQSIV

-751 QGGGSAESPYLI
+751 QGGGSEESPYLI

-780 RRRLRSIDYGNIG
+780 RRRLRSIDYGNIV

-834 YIHFDESS
+834 YINFDESS

-953 EVNGDISS
+953 EVSGDISS

-988 WSSGAVA
+988 WSSGAVS
-995 GRNDVGGLVGKVSGG
+995 GRNHFGGLVGKVSGG
-1010 SATGDYW
+1010 SAIDDYW

-1026 SVSGIGVDSLQTI
+1026 SASGIGVDSLQTI
-1039 SVASWSASGWR
+1039 SVASWRASGWR

-1060 ASEDAADSQSA
+1060 ASEDAADSQAA

-1093 ATATTIALGGPF
+1093 AAATTIALGGPF

-1118 LAGDPDITSTPI
+1118 LARDPDITSTPI

-1136 FLTAATNYNG
+1136 FLTAETNYNG

-1153 AADKAIFVAH
+1153 ATDKAIFVAH

-1174 LAAGLMT
+1174 LTAGLMT

-1206 PPNEE
+1206 PPNDES
-1211 NPSVTLPSPPFVVSA
+1211 PAVTLPLPPFVVSA

-1256 SSLFAIEGG
+1256 SSSFAIEGG

-1280 FDADG
+1280 FDSDG

-1296 NQPPAARRTI
+1296 NQRPTARRTI

-1351 SLWHYEGDAEYA
+1351 SLWHYAGDAEYA
-1363 VAAVDNR
+1363 VAADDNR
-1370 IAVRDE
+1370 IAIRDE
-1376 RFYFHDNSIAG
+1376 GFYFHDNSIAG

-1398 ATLSDSVVEA
+1398 ATLSDSVVET
-1408 RQTIVLILRGG
+1408 RQTVVLILRGD
-1419 DEEWGASLDRFD
+1419 DEEWGALLDRFD
-1431 YEGAGLPKGDGGE
+1431 YEGAGLPKGDGSE

-1485 RASALFGNNRLNAHY
+1485 RARALFGNNRLHAHY

-1524 DIGGQNRKSFTG
+1524 DSGGQDRKSFTG

-1545 RGLRIRRPDQNDVGV
+1545 RGLRIKRPDQNDVGF

-1577 GKVAGGAHVGGLVGW
+1577 GKVAGGEHVGGLVGW

-1604 GAVEGTRFV
+1604 GAVEGTDFV

-1631 GAVLGGRHVGGLV
+1631 GAVLGDRHVGGLV
-1644 GEAPAKISSSWSS
+1644 GESPAKISSSWSS
-1657 AAVLGDSYVGGLAGR
+1657 AAVLGGSYVGGLAGR
-1672 GSGNISSSWSS
+1672 ASGNISSSWSS
-1683 GAVAS
+1683 GAVTG
-1688 NPFSGGFIGAV
+1688 NPFSGGFVGDV

-1706 DSYWSVETSGLDD
+1706 DSYWSVETSGRDD

-1732 SAASWS
+1732 SVASWS
-1738 ADDWRFGGG
+1738 ADDWNFGGG
-1747 QDFPALV
+1747 QDFPALA
-1754 ALDADWQ
+1754 ALDANWQ

-1775 GGATATLDIFA
+1775 GGATTTLDIFA
-1786 IVTMAKDSPFSALLL
+1786 VVTMARDSPFSALLL
-1801 DTNAAADDLAADS
+1801 DTNAAADDLATDS

-1830 AATNYNGATV
+1830 ATTNYNGATV
-1840 RMFIEGRDQ
+1840 RMFIEGRNR

-1862 VYLRP
+1862 AYLRP
-1867 LAADTNVALRV
+1867 LAAETNMALRV

-1893 RVTESALGNYES
+1893 RAMESALGNYES

-1918 AQEGD
+1918 AQDGD
-1923 AVLTLAA
+1923 AILTLAA

-1938 GVEIGYALESPSF
+1938 GVKIGYALDSPSF
-1951 AIESGGGGFATV
+1951 AIESGGGFATV
-1963 FLRTAATAIFDADGK
+1963 FLRTAATAVFDADGK

-1983 IVVSDNQQPTARSA
+1983 IVVSDNQSPTARSA
-1997 VLTITLR
+1997 ILTVTLR
-2004 SSPRAIDAPVV
+2004 SSPRALDAPIV

-2029 ARVFG
+2029 AQVFG
-2034 FEKEDLKASFW
+2034 FEKEDLMASFW
-2045 HYEGEVEYAI
+2045 HYDGEVEYAV
-2055 ATDDNRIAMRGDRIY
+2055 AADDNRIAMRGDRIY
-2070 FRDNSAAAAAAAG
+2070 FRDDSA
-2083 AATASFVLVLRATS
+2083 AATASFALILRTT

-2102 EARRSVALILRGDDE
+2102 EARRSVALILRDDDE
-2117 RWASSDPF
+2117 RWTPSDPF

-2155 GTAAPEVLRRLRDL
+2155 GTAAPEVLQRLRDL
-2169 GRAYSIEQASV
+2169 GRAYSIEQVSV

-2268 GDSHVG
+2268 GNHYVG
-2274 AVVGLSHG
+2274 AVVGLSYG
-2282 RILSSWSSGAVLG
+2282 RVLSSGSSGEVLG

-2326 GLAGYVENGD
+2326 GLAGYAENGD
-2336 ISSSWASG
+2336 ISSSWSSG

-2364 SSSWSSGAVSGRWY
+2364 SSSWATGAVSGKWY
-2378 VGGLVAFVREGSVSS
+2378 VGGLVAFVREGSISS

-2415 AVDSYWGVES
+2415 AVDSYWSVES
-2425 SGRESSTSTSGIGVD
+2425 SGRENSTSGIGVD

-2480 GLTRVLGING
+2480 GLTRVFGING

-2511 LLLDT
+2511 LALDT

-2522 LEADPDITSTPT
+2522 LEAAPDITSTPT

-2610 AENPSASVLPSS
+2610 AENPTASVLPSS
-2622 FVVAADLAAGEAV
+2622 FVVAADLPAGEAV

-2675 VRTAAAAIFDADD
+2675 VRTAATAIFDADD

-2709 LTITLRSSPRA
+2709 LTITLA
-2720 VNAASVLEATLD
+2720 LVAAGGERR
-2732 ATDASSATEARL
+2732 ER
-2744 FGREDVRASLWH
+2744 FGGDIGR
-2756 YEGEAEYALDA
+2756 
-2767 GVYHDRIALE
+2767 DRC
-2777 SDGVY
+2777 
-2782 FRDDLIV
+2782 
-2789 RSATMFFTVILR
+2789 
-2801 ALSSDAALT
+2801 
-2810 ARQAVALIV
+2810 
-2819 NGNDQAWTHPDPFD
+2819 
-2833 YDGARFTKGDGSEE
+2833 
-2847 SPYLIYNIEQLQA
+2847 
-2860 IAEGAIAPEVL
+2860 
-2871 RRLRDLGHQ
+2871 
-2880 NSAARASVLFGENGL
+2880 
-2895 RAQYRLANNI
+2895 
-2905 DATATREWNGGRG
+2905 
-2918 FDPIGDS
+2918 
-2925 DNQFAGVFDG
+2925 
-2935 QGYAALGLHV
+2935 
-2945 DTAENDAGLFGA
+2945 
-2957 VGAGATI
+2957 
-2964 RRVGVKDGR
+2964 
-2973 FRGGARVGGL
+2973 
-2983 AGSLAGM
+2983 
-2990 IIESWSESSVVG
+2990 VVG
-3002 LSAVGGLVGRS
+3002 
-3013 DGGTVARSWS
+3013 
-3023 AGDVV
+3023 
-3028 KKEGAETGFGG
+3028 
-3039 LVGRQES
+3039 
-3046 DGGAIVDSWSSAS
+3046 DGGAAFRERGCAS
-3059 VRGGG
+3059 VA
-3064 KVGGLVGEQERE
+3064 LA
-3076 QSITRSW
+3076 
-3083 SLGRV
+3083 L
-3088 AGDSG
+3088 
-3093 DAEGVVGDADRRS
+3093 RRRD
-3106 EQFVSGVYWDIR
+3106 GIR
-3118 NSMQTLSGF
+3118 
-3127 NRDIAVGVDTMRTV
+3127 A
-3141 TVAGWSAWDFGGDDN
+3141 
-3156 FPILTALDSRP
+3156 
-3167 QAAAIAGGLTRL
+3167 
-3179 VSLHS
+3179 
-3184 QDGEDGLT
+3184 
-3192 LSFAASVT
+3192 
-3200 LSTAGGEIYLRLD
+3200 
-3213 FGYGADYC
+3213 
-3221 RPAGVV
+3221 
-3227 AQPTESGVVME
+3227 
-3238 VEAANGVTV
+3238 
-3247 RLRTNEGSSGQ
+3247 
-3258 MMRIAGGGCKL
+3258 
-3269 RIFGRPAGGAP
+3269 
-3280 SPLELRIESEDE
+3280 
-3292 SFVVSREYTIEWD
+3292 